1 MKKLL
6 FAFCAA
12 IALFTGCQND
22 SSDDSASVQI
32 TLKERINTASDGDVI
47 DLGKANLKIDE
58 SDSYTISKPLTIKNG
73 NVKNATFTVESDKV
87 VFDSLM
93 NINGVIVH
101 ENVGNGDFTLQNC
114 YKVSEVYV
122 NGGGSNSIHIA
133 KTIVEKLIVNKKGVR
148 VALSNDGSSKVT
160 KTMIFEDCKLD
171 SKNENNSFEKVI
183 VEKAVKNLNLA
194 GKTKVERIVSTESPG
209 SESPTIKIIVSVE
222 VKVVA
227 ADSTVKKSIEK
238 TDGNEEFNKKEPA
251 IEDAEIST
259 EEKADLEKEQ
269 EKVEKPGTSEK
280 PGETDKPGETEKP
293 ETPALENLDFIIAS
307 KDKISEKFDAF
318 PDFAVGAISEIK
330 VEKTSSEVI
339 VTNSAASEDY
349 SISWDY
355 WLVSKTPVKAEK
367 GKNYK
372 ISFDIKA
379 DKSSGIYLA
388 TLDAATSED
397 SKYVEYNVGTEYK
410 TYSVETGTILTDRS
424 AEVPLLAIG
433 SVSKLYIKNYKI
445 EETDPKIGYAIF
457 GSDKNDSISC
467 EASADDISVTFG
479 EDRSSNINIYPLA
492 LKVGR
497 LHKVTFDVTC
507 DKKVSDVAIFA
518 RANSN
523 ECATAGSEHFDF
535 NTEKKTVTLYVPV
548 YQKNNE
554 TLRTLLVWVDSETP
568 CKLTFSNFKSVETDL
583 NSVLE
588 EDTTLGLYFA
598 GDIYLSEAEGKLWRV
613 LSADRPIQLSP
624 GSRGEGQVL
633 LCDYAAW
640 DSVVT
645 SFRVISKDSGATREN
660 ENIVFSNN
668 SSKTVSLSFSINDK
682 LEAAVACAETE
693 LPDCLWIEGFISETN
708 ATGGGYTR
716 EKFEVI
722 DANTQKFEFKY
733 DAEKH
738 TGWNSERGTIFFKVF
753 TDKTGWLLDFG
764 GTLMQELSVALNGDF
779 VPLYA
784 RGVDGNHSPGNI
796 VVKNLADA
804 GDYVITV
811 VYNASVGFIKLKI
824 EGDVYEWP
832 ELPPLKTGWY
842 YYDIKKSDLGGAETF
857 NILFNKQNYGL
868 KSQSADIVGLSV
880 STNIYWY
887 DCWQEPD
894 VSSSVEHGVSKP
906 SNREDNPE
914 VTPAD
919 GYIRIYFYSAF
930 SDPGNL
936 NLHYWTDVE
945 PVFATKWPGV
955 KMIEFQP

>member
-32 TLKERINTASDGDVI
+32 SLKERINTARDGDVI

-58 SDSYTISKPLTIKNG
+58 NDSYTISKPLTIKNG

-93 NINGVIVH
+93 SINGVIVH
-101 ENVGNGDFTLQNC
+101 EKVGNGDFTLQNC

-171 SKNENNSFEKVI
+171 SENENNSFEKVI

-194 GKTKVERIVSTESPG
+194 GKTKVERIVSTESSG
-209 SESPTIKIIVSVE
+209 SELPSIKIIVSVE

-238 TDGNEEFNKKEPA
+238 TDGNEEFNNKKESD
-251 IEDAEIST
+251 IKDVEISA
-259 EEKADLEKEQ
+259 EEKADLEREQ

-280 PGETDKPGETEKP
+280 PGETDKPEA
-293 ETPALENLDFIIAS
+293 PALENLDFIVAS
-307 KDKISEKFDAF
+307 KDKISEKLDAF
-318 PDFAVGAISEIK
+318 PDFAVGTISEIK

-339 VTNSAASEDY
+339 VTNSVASEDY
-349 SISWDY
+349 LKIWDY

-457 GSDKNDSISC
+457 GDSISC

-479 EDRSSNINIYPLA
+479 ENRESSINIYPLA
-492 LKVGR
+492 LEVGK

-507 DKKVSDVAIFA
+507 DKEVSDVAIFA

-523 ECATAGSEHFDF
+523 ECATAGSEHFYF
-535 NTEKKTVTLYVPV
+535 NTEKNTVTLYVPV
-548 YQKNNE
+548 YQKNKE
-554 TLRTLLVWVDSETP
+554 TFRTLLVWVDSKTP
-568 CKLTFSNFKSVETDL
+568 CKLTFSNFNSVETDL
-583 NSVLE
+583 NSVLKE
-588 EDTTLGLYFA
+588 NKGLGLYFA

-624 GSRGEGQVL
+624 GSRVEGQVL
-633 LCDYAAW
+633 LCNGAAW

-682 LEAAVACAETE
+682 LEATVACAETE
-693 LPDCLWIEGFISETN
+693 LPDCLWIVGFCSDYE
-708 ATGGGYTR
+708 R

-722 DANTQKFEFKY
+722 DANTQKFKFKY

-738 TGWNSERGTIFFKVF
+738 TGWGSKRGTVFFKVCADE
-753 TDKTGWLLDFG
+753 TDWRLSFG
-764 GTLMQELSVALNGDF
+764 GTNMQELPVSLNGGF

-784 RGVDGNHSPGNI
+784 SGVDENFNPGNI

-804 GDYVITV
+804 EDYVITV
-811 VYNASVGFIKLKI
+811 VYNASVGFMKLKI
-824 EGDVYEWP
+824 EGAVGEWP
-832 ELPPLKTGWY
+832 ELPELPQLRPGWY
-842 YYDIKKSDLGGAETF
+842 CYDINKSDLGNAETF
-857 NILFNKQNYGL
+857 NMLFNKENYDNIV
-868 KSQSADIVGLSV
+868 QSANIEGLSV
-880 STNIYWY
+880 NTNIYWY

-930 SDPGNL
+930 SEPGNL
-936 NLHYWTDVE
+936 NLHYWTDGK

>member
-32 TLKERINTASDGDVI
+32 SLKERINTARDGDVI

-58 SDSYTISKPLTIKNG
+58 NDSYTISKPLTIKNG

-93 NINGVIVH
+93 SINGVIVH
-101 ENVGNGDFTLQNC
+101 EKVGNGDFTLQNC

-171 SKNENNSFEKVI
+171 SENENNSFEKVI

-194 GKTKVERIVSTESPG
+194 GKTKVERIVSTESSG
-209 SESPTIKIIVSVE
+209 SELPSIKIIVSVE

-238 TDGNEEFNKKEPA
+238 TDGNEEFNNKKESD
-251 IEDAEIST
+251 IKDVEISA
-259 EEKADLEKEQ
+259 EEKADLEREQ

-280 PGETDKPGETEKP
+280 PGETDKPEA
-293 ETPALENLDFIIAS
+293 PALENLDFIIVS
-307 KDKISEKFDAF
+307 KDKISEKLDAF

-349 SISWDY
+349 LKIWDY
-355 WLVSKTPVKAEK
+355 WLVSKTPVEAKK

-372 ISFDIKA
+372 ISFDLKA
-379 DKSSGIYLA
+379 DKSSRIYLA

-397 SKYVEYNVGTEYK
+397 SKCVEYNVGTEYK
-410 TYSVETGTILTDRS
+410 TYSVETGTALTDWS
-424 AEVPLLAIG
+424 AGVSQLVIG

-445 EETDPKIGYAIF
+445 EETSSKIGYGIF
-457 GSDKNDSISC
+457 ISDKNDSISC

-479 EDRSSNINIYPLA
+479 KNGKSGINIYPLA
-492 LKVGR
+492 LEVGK

-507 DKKVSDVAIFA
+507 DKGVPDVAIFA

-523 ECATAGSEHFDF
+523 ECATAGSGHFYF
-535 NTEKKTVTLYVPV
+535 NTKKNTVTLYVPV
-548 YQKNNE
+548 YQKNKE
-554 TLRTLLVWVDSETP
+554 TFRTLLVWVESKTP
-568 CKLTFSNFKSVETDL
+568 CKLTFSNFNSVETDL
-583 NSVLE
+583 NSVLKE
-588 EDTTLGLYFA
+588 NKDLGLYFA

-624 GSRGEGQVL
+624 GSRVEGQVL
-633 LCDYAAW
+633 LCDYTAW

-693 LPDCLWIEGFISETN
+693 VPDCLWIAGFVSEVN
-708 ATGGGYTR
+708 ATGDFTR

-722 DANTQKFEFKY
+722 DANTQKFKFKY

-738 TGWNSERGTIFFKVF
+738 TGWGSERGTIFFKVCA
-753 TDKTGWLLDFG
+753 DETGWRLDFG
-764 GTLMQELSVALNGDF
+764 GEAWNQKLSVSLNGDF

-784 RGVDGNHSPGNI
+784 RGVDGNYNPGNI
-796 VVKNLADA
+796 VVKNLAAA

-811 VYNASVGFIKLKI
+811 VGNASVGFMKLKI
-824 EGDVYEWP
+824 EGAVGEWP

-842 YYDIKKSDLGGAETF
+842 YYDINKSDLGEAETF
-857 NILFNKQNYGL
+857 NILFNKENYGV
-868 KSQSADIVGLSV
+868 KSQSANIAGLSV
-880 STNIYWY
+880 NTNIYWY
-887 DCWQEPD
+887 DCWKEPD
-894 VSSSVEHGVSKP
+894 VSSSVEHGVSYP
-906 SNREDNPE
+906 SNREDKPE
-914 VTPAD
+914 VVPAD
-919 GYIRIYFYSAF
+919 GYIRIYFYSTF

-945 PVFATKWPGV
+945 PVFATDWPGV
-955 KMIEFQP
+955 KMIEFQQ

>member
-32 TLKERINTASDGDVI
+32 SLKERINTARDGDVI

-58 SDSYTISKPLTIKNG
+58 NDSYTISKPLTIKNG

-93 NINGVIVH
+93 SINGVIVH
-101 ENVGNGDFTLQNC
+101 EKVGNGDFTLQNC

-171 SKNENNSFEKVI
+171 SENENNSFEKVI

-194 GKTKVERIVSTESPG
+194 GKTKVERIVSTESSG
-209 SESPTIKIIVSVE
+209 SELPSIKIIVSVE

-238 TDGNEEFNKKEPA
+238 TDGNEEFNNKKESD
-251 IEDAEIST
+251 IKDVEISA
-259 EEKADLEKEQ
+259 EEKADLEREQ

-280 PGETDKPGETEKP
+280 PGETDKPEA
-293 ETPALENLDFIIAS
+293 PALENLDFIVAS
-307 KDKISEKFDAF
+307 KDKISEKLDAF
-318 PDFAVGAISEIK
+318 PDFAVGTISEIK

-339 VTNSAASEDY
+339 VTNSVASEDY
-349 SISWDY
+349 LKIWDY

-457 GSDKNDSISC
+457 GDSISC

-479 EDRSSNINIYPLA
+479 ENRESSINIYPLA
-492 LKVGR
+492 LEVGK

-507 DKKVSDVAIFA
+507 DKEVSDVAIFA

-523 ECATAGSEHFDF
+523 ECATAGSEHFYF
-535 NTEKKTVTLYVPV
+535 NTEKNTVTLYVPV
-548 YQKNNE
+548 YQKNKE
-554 TLRTLLVWVDSETP
+554 TFRTLLVWVDSKTP
-568 CKLTFSNFKSVETDL
+568 CKLTFSNFNSVETDL
-583 NSVLE
+583 NSVLKE
-588 EDTTLGLYFA
+588 NKGLGLYFA

-624 GSRGEGQVL
+624 GSRVEGQVL
-633 LCDYAAW
+633 LCNGAAW

-660 ENIVFSNN
+660 DNIVFSNN

-682 LEAAVACAETE
+682 LEATVACAETE
-693 LPDCLWIEGFISETN
+693 LPDCLWIVGFCSDYE
-708 ATGGGYTR
+708 R

-722 DANTQKFEFKY
+722 DANTQKFKFKY

-738 TGWNSERGTIFFKVF
+738 TGWGSKRGTVFFKVCADE
-753 TDKTGWLLDFG
+753 TDWRLSFG
-764 GTLMQELSVALNGDF
+764 GTNMQELPVSLNGGF

-784 RGVDGNHSPGNI
+784 SGVDENFNPGNI

-804 GDYVITV
+804 EDYVITV

-824 EGDVYEWP
+824 EGAVGEWP
-832 ELPPLKTGWY
+832 ELPELPQLRPGWY
-842 YYDIKKSDLGGAETF
+842 CYDINKSDLGNAETF
-857 NILFNKQNYGL
+857 NMLFNKENYDNIV
-868 KSQSADIVGLSV
+868 QSANIEGLSV
-880 STNIYWY
+880 NTNIYWY

-930 SDPGNL
+930 SEPGNL
-936 NLHYWTDVE
+936 NLHYWTDGK

>member
-12 IALFTGCQND
+12 IALFAGCQND

-32 TLKERINTASDGDVI
+32 SLKERINTARDGDVI

-58 SDSYTISKPLTIKNG
+58 DDSYTISKPLTIKNG

-93 NINGVIVH
+93 SINGVIVH
-101 ENVGNGDFTLQNC
+101 EKVGDGDFTLQNC

-148 VALSNDGSSKVT
+148 VALSNDGSSRVT

-194 GKTKVERIVSTESPG
+194 GKTKVERIVSTESSG

-238 TDGNEEFNKKEPA
+238 TDGNEEFNKKESD
-251 IEDAEIST
+251 IKDTEISS

-280 PGETDKPGETEKP
+280 P
-293 ETPALENLDFIIAS
+293 ETPALENLDFIIVS
-307 KDKISEKFDAF
+307 KDKISEKLDAF
-318 PDFAVGAISEIK
+318 PDLDVGAISEIK

-349 SISWDY
+349 SKIWDY

-372 ISFDIKA
+372 ISFDLKA

-479 EDRSSNINIYPLA
+479 ENRISNINIYPLA
-492 LKVGR
+492 LEVGR

-507 DKKVSDVAIFA
+507 DKEVSDVAIFA

-583 NSVLE
+583 NSVLKE
-588 EDTTLGLYFA
+588 NKDLGLYFA

-624 GSRGEGQVL
+624 GSRVEGQVL
-633 LCDYAAW
+633 LCDYTAW

-660 ENIVFSNN
+660 ENIIFSNN

-682 LEAAVACAETE
+682 LEAAVACPETE
-693 LPDCLWIEGFISETN
+693 LPDCLWIVGFVSERS
-708 ATGGGYTR
+708 AAGDFTR
-716 EKFEVI
+716 EKFKVI
-722 DANTQKFEFKY
+722 DANTQEFKFKY

-738 TGWNSERGTIFFKVF
+738 TGWGSKRGTIFFKVCA
-753 TDKTGWLLDFG
+753 DETGWRLNFG
-764 GTLMQELSVALNGDF
+764 GKREQELSVSLNGGF

-784 RGVDGNHSPGNI
+784 SGVGENNNPGNI

-811 VYNASVGFIKLKI
+811 VYNASVGFMKLKI
-824 EGDVYEWP
+824 EGAVGEWP
-832 ELPPLKTGWY
+832 ELPPLRPGWY
-842 YYDIKKSDLGGAETF
+842 YYDIDKSVLGGAGTF
-857 NILFNKQNYGL
+857 NMLFNKENYDNIV
-868 KSQSADIVGLSV
+868 QSANIVGLSV
-880 STNIYWY
+880 NTSIYWY

-894 VSSSVEHGVSKP
+894 VSGSVLHGVSNA
-906 SNREDNPE
+906 SDREDKPD
-914 VTPAD
+914 VAPAD

-930 SDPGNL
+930 SEPGNL
-936 NLHYWTDVE
+936 NLHYWTDGK

>member
-22 SSDDSASVQI
+22 SSDDAASVQI
-32 TLKERINTASDGDVI
+32 SLKERINTARDGDVI

-93 NINGVIVH
+93 SINGVIVH
-101 ENVGNGDFTLQNC
+101 EKVGNGDFTLQNC

-148 VALSNDGSSKVT
+148 VALSNDGSSRVT

-171 SKNENNSFEKVI
+171 SENENNSFEKVI

-194 GKTKVERIVSTESPG
+194 GKTKVERIVSTESSG
-209 SESPTIKIIVSVE
+209 SESPSIKIIVSVE

-227 ADSTVKKSIEK
+227 ADSTVKKSIKK

-251 IEDAEIST
+251 IEDTEIST
-259 EEKADLEKEQ
+259 EEKDDLEKEQ

-280 PGETDKPGETEKP
+280 PGETEKP
-293 ETPALENLDFIIAS
+293 EAPALENLDFIIVS
-307 KDKISEKFDAF
+307 KDKISEKLDAF

-349 SISWDY
+349 LKIWDY
-355 WLVSKTPVKAEK
+355 WLVSKTPVEAKK

-372 ISFDIKA
+372 ISFDLKA

-388 TLDAATSED
+388 TVDAATSED
-397 SKYVEYNVGTEYK
+397 SKYVEHNVGTEYK

-479 EDRSSNINIYPLA
+479 EDRISNINIYPLA
-492 LKVGR
+492 LEVGK

-507 DKKVSDVAIFA
+507 DKEVSDVAIFA

-554 TLRTLLVWVDSETP
+554 TLRTLLIWVDSETP
-568 CKLTFSNFKSVETDL
+568 CKLTFSNFNSVETDL
-583 NSVLE
+583 NSVLKE
-588 EDTTLGLYFA
+588 NKGLGLYFA
-598 GDIYLSEAEGKLWRV
+598 GDIYLSEAEDKLWRV
-613 LSADRPIQLSP
+613 LSADTPIQLSP
-624 GSRGEGQVL
+624 GSRVEGQVL
-633 LCDYAAW
+633 LCNYAAW

-645 SFRVISKDSGATREN
+645 SFRMISKDSGATREN
-660 ENIVFSNN
+660 ENIIFSNN
-668 SSKTVSLSFSINDK
+668 SLKTVSLSFSINDK
-682 LEAAVACAETE
+682 LEAEVACPETE
-693 LPDCLWIEGFISETN
+693 LPDCLWIVGFVSESN
-708 ATGGGYTR
+708 AAGDFTR
-716 EKFEVI
+716 EKFKVI
-722 DANTQKFEFKY
+722 DANTQEFKFKY

-738 TGWNSERGTIFFKVF
+738 TGWGSKIGTIFFKVCA
-753 TDKTGWLLDFG
+753 DETGWRLNFG
-764 GTLMQELSVALNGDF
+764 GKREQELSVSLNGGF

-784 RGVDGNHSPGNI
+784 SGVDENYNPGNI

-811 VYNASVGFIKLKI
+811 VYNASVGFMKLKI
-824 EGDVYEWP
+824 EGAVGEWP

-842 YYDIKKSDLGGAETF
+842 YYDIKKSDLGAAETF
-857 NILFNKQNYGL
+857 NILFNKDNYGDIE
-868 KSQSADIVGLSV
+868 QSANIEGLSV
-880 STNIYWY
+880 DTNRYWY

-894 VSSSVEHGVSKP
+894 VSGSVLHGVSNP
-906 SNREDNPE
+906 SDREDNPE
-914 VTPAD
+914 AAPAD
-919 GYIRIYFYSAF
+919 GYIRIYFYSTF

-936 NLHYWTDVE
+936 NLHYWTVVK
-945 PVFATKWPGV
+945 PVFATDWPGV

>member
-32 TLKERINTASDGDVI
+32 SLKERINTARDGDVI

-58 SDSYTISKPLTIKNG
+58 NDSYTISKPLTIKNG

-93 NINGVIVH
+93 SINGVIVH
-101 ENVGNGDFTLQNC
+101 EKVGNGDFTLQNC
-114 YKVSEVYV
+114 YRVSEVYV

-171 SKNENNSFEKVI
+171 SENENNSFEKVI

-194 GKTKVERIVSTESPG
+194 GKTKVERIVSTESSG
-209 SESPTIKIIVSVE
+209 SESPSIKIVVSVE

-227 ADSTVKKSIEK
+227 ADSTVKKSIKK
-238 TDGNEEFNKKEPA
+238 TDGNEEFNKKESD
-251 IEDAEIST
+251 IKNTEIST
-259 EEKADLEKEQ
+259 EEKADLENEQ
-269 EKVEKPGTSEK
+269 EKVEKPGTSE
-280 PGETDKPGETEKP
+280 KPGETEKP
-293 ETPALENLDFIIAS
+293 ETPALENLDFIVVS
-307 KDKISEKFDAF
+307 KDKISEELDAF

-372 ISFDIKA
+372 ISFDLKA
-379 DKSSGIYLA
+379 DKSSRIYLA

-410 TYSVETGTILTDRS
+410 TYSVETGTILTDWS

-433 SVSKLYIKNYKI
+433 SVSKLFIKNYKI

-457 GSDKNDSISC
+457 GDSISC
-467 EASADDISVTFG
+467 EASAEDISVTFG
-479 EDRSSNINIYPLA
+479 ENRKSTINIYPLA
-492 LKVGR
+492 LEVGK

-518 RANSN
+518 RANSD
-523 ECATAGSEHFDF
+523 ECATAGSEHFYF

-568 CKLTFSNFKSVETDL
+568 CRLTFSNFKSVETDL

-624 GSRGEGQVL
+624 GSRVEGQVL

-645 SFRVISKDSGATREN
+645 SFRVISKDSGAAREN
-660 ENIVFSNN
+660 ENIVFTNN

-693 LPDCLWIEGFISETN
+693 LPDCLWIEGFVSGTN
-708 ATGGGYTR
+708 ATTGGYTR
-716 EKFEVI
+716 EKFKVI
-722 DANTQKFEFKY
+722 DANTQEFKFKY
-733 DAEKH
+733 DAANH
-738 TGWNSERGTIFFKVF
+738 TGWGSKRGTIFFKVCP
-753 TDKTGWLLDFG
+753 DETGWRLSFG
-764 GTLMQELSVALNGDF
+764 GTNEQELSVSLNGDY

-784 RGVDGNHSPGNI
+784 CGVDGIYDPGNI

-811 VYNASVGFIKLKI
+811 VGNASVGFMKLKI
-824 EGDVYEWP
+824 EGAVGEWP

-842 YYDIKKSDLGGAETF
+842 YYDIKKSDLGAAETF
-857 NILFNKQNYGL
+857 NILFNKEDNYGDIE
-868 KSQSADIVGLSV
+868 QSANIEGLSV
-880 STNIYWY
+880 NTNIYWY

-894 VSSSVEHGVSKP
+894 VSGSVLHGVSNP
-906 SNREDNPE
+906 SDREDNPE

-930 SDPGNL
+930 SEPGNL
-936 NLHYWTDVE
+936 NLHYWTDGK

>member
-32 TLKERINTASDGDVI
+32 SLKERINTARDGDVI

-58 SDSYTISKPLTIKNG
+58 NDSYTISKPLTIKNG

-93 NINGVIVH
+93 SINGVIVH
-101 ENVGNGDFTLQNC
+101 ERVGDGDFTLQNC

-171 SKNENNSFEKVI
+171 SENENNSFEKVI

-194 GKTKVERIVSTESPG
+194 GKTKVERIVSTESSG
-209 SESPTIKIIVSVE
+209 SESPAIKIIVSVE

-251 IEDAEIST
+251 IEDTEIST
-259 EEKADLEKEQ
+259 EEKADLEQEQ

-280 PGETDKPGETEKP
+280 PGETEKP
-293 ETPALENLDFIIAS
+293 EAPALENLDFIIAS
-307 KDKISEKFDAF
+307 KDKISEKLDAF

-349 SISWDY
+349 SKIWDY

-372 ISFDIKA
+372 ISFDLKA
-379 DKSSGIYLA
+379 DKSSRIYLA

-397 SKYVEYNVGTEYK
+397 SKCVEYNVGTEYK
-410 TYSVETGTILTDRS
+410 TYSVETGTALTDWS
-424 AEVPLLAIG
+424 AGVSQLVIG

-445 EETDPKIGYAIF
+445 EETDSKIGYGIF
-457 GSDKNDSISC
+457 ISDKNDSISC
-467 EASADDISVTFG
+467 VASADDISVIFG
-479 EDRSSNINIYPLA
+479 ENGKSGINIYPLA
-492 LKVGR
+492 LEVGK

-507 DKKVSDVAIFA
+507 DKEVSDVAIFA

-523 ECATAGSEHFDF
+523 ECATAGSEHFYF
-535 NTEKKTVTLYVPV
+535 NTEKNTVTLYVPV
-548 YQKNNE
+548 YQKNKE
-554 TLRTLLVWVDSETP
+554 TFRTFLVWVDSKTP

-583 NSVLE
+583 NSVLVE
-588 EDTTLGLYFA
+588 NEDLGLYFA
-598 GDIYLSEAEGKLWRV
+598 GDIYLSEAEDRLWRV

-624 GSRGEGQVL
+624 GSRVEGQVL

-682 LEAAVACAETE
+682 LEAVVACTETE
-693 LPDCLWIEGFISETN
+693 LPDCLWIEGFCS
-708 ATGGGYTR
+708 GYDER

-722 DANTQKFEFKY
+722 DANTQKFKFKY

-738 TGWNSERGTIFFKVF
+738 TGWGSKRGTIFFKVCA
-753 TDKTGWLLDFG
+753 DETGWRLSFG
-764 GTLMQELSVALNGDF
+764 GTCEQKLSVSLNEDF

-784 RGVDGNHSPGNI
+784 SGVDGNYDPSNI

-811 VYNASVGFIKLKI
+811 VSNASVGFIKLKI

-842 YYDIKKSDLGGAETF
+842 YYDINKSDLGGAETF
-857 NILFNKQNYGL
+857 NMLFNKQNYGL

-880 STNIYWY
+880 SKNIYWY

-894 VSSSVEHGVSKP
+894 VSSSVEHGVSCP
-906 SNREDNPE
+906 SNREDKPE
-914 VTPAD
+914 VVPAD
-919 GYIRIYFYSAF
+919 GYIRIYFYSTF

-936 NLHYWTDVE
+936 NLHYWTVVE
-945 PVFATKWPGV
+945 PVFATDWPGV

>member
-32 TLKERINTASDGDVI
+32 SLKERINTARDGDVI

-58 SDSYTISKPLTIKNG
+58 NDSYTISKPLTIKNG

-93 NINGVIVH
+93 SINGVIVH
-101 ENVGNGDFTLQNC
+101 EKVGNGDFTLQNC
-114 YKVSEVYV
+114 YRVSEVYV

-171 SKNENNSFEKVI
+171 SENENNSFEKVI

-194 GKTKVERIVSTESPG
+194 GKTKVERIVSTESSG
-209 SESPTIKIIVSVE
+209 SELTSIKIIVSVE

-227 ADSTVKKSIEK
+227 ADSTVKKSIEE
-238 TDGNEEFNKKEPA
+238 TAGNEEFNNKKESD
-251 IEDAEIST
+251 IKDTEISA
-259 EEKADLEKEQ
+259 EEKADLEEEQ

-280 PGETDKPGETEKP
+280 PGETGKP
-293 ETPALENLDFIIAS
+293 EAPALENLDFIVAS
-307 KDKISEKFDAF
+307 KDKISEKLDAF
-318 PDFAVGAISEIK
+318 PDFTVGAISEIK

-372 ISFDIKA
+372 ISFDLKA
-379 DKSSGIYLA
+379 DKSSRIYLA

-397 SKYVEYNVGTEYK
+397 SSYVEYNVGTEYK
-410 TYSVETGTILTDRS
+410 TYSVETGTTLTDRS

-457 GSDKNDSISC
+457 ISDKNDSISC

-479 EDRSSNINIYPLA
+479 ENGKSGINIYPLA
-492 LKVGR
+492 LEVGK

-507 DKKVSDVAIFA
+507 DKEVSDVAIFA

-624 GSRGEGQVL
+624 GSRVEGQVL
-633 LCDYAAW
+633 LCNYRTW

-645 SFRVISKDSGATREN
+645 SFRMISKASGATREN
-660 ENIVFSNN
+660 ENIIFSNN

-693 LPDCLWIEGFISETN
+693 LPDCLWIEGFCYE
-708 ATGGGYTR
+708 R

-722 DANTQKFEFKY
+722 DANTQKFKFKY

-738 TGWNSERGTIFFKVF
+738 TGWGSKRGTIFFKVCA
-753 TDKTGWLLDFG
+753 DKTGWRLNFG
-764 GTLMQELSVALNGDF
+764 GTNMQELPVSLNGGF

-784 RGVDGNHSPGNI
+784 SGVDENLDPGNI

-804 GDYVITV
+804 EDYVITV
-811 VYNASVGFIKLKI
+811 VYNASVGFMKLKI
-824 EGDVYEWP
+824 EGAVGEWP

-842 YYDIKKSDLGGAETF
+842 YYDINKSDLGEAETF
-857 NILFNKQNYGL
+857 NILFNKENYGV
-868 KSQSADIVGLSV
+868 KSQSANIAGLSV
-880 STNIYWY
+880 NTNIYWY
-887 DCWQEPD
+887 DCWKEPD
-894 VSSSVEHGVSKP
+894 VSSSVEHGVSYP

-914 VTPAD
+914 DAPAD

-936 NLHYWTDVE
+936 NLHYWTDVK
-945 PVFATKWPGV
+945 PVFATEWPGV

>member
-22 SSDDSASVQI
+22 SSDDAASVQI
-32 TLKERINTASDGDVI
+32 SLKERINTARDGDVI
-47 DLGKANLKIDE
+47 DLGKVNLKIDE
-58 SDSYTISKPLTIKNG
+58 NDSYTISKPLTIKNG

-93 NINGVIVH
+93 SINGVIVH
-101 ENVGNGDFTLQNC
+101 EKVGNGDFTLQNC

-148 VALSNDGSSKVT
+148 VALSNDGSSRVT

-171 SKNENNSFEKVI
+171 SENENNSFEKVI

-194 GKTKVERIVSTESPG
+194 GKTKVERIVSTESSG

-238 TDGNEEFNKKEPA
+238 TAGNEEFNKKESA
-251 IEDAEIST
+251 IKDTEIST
-259 EEKADLEKEQ
+259 EEKADLEQEQ
-269 EKVEKPGTSEK
+269 EKVEKPGAS
-280 PGETDKPGETEKP
+280 EKP
-293 ETPALENLDFIIAS
+293 ETPALENLDFIIVS
-307 KDKISEKFDAF
+307 KDKISEKLDAF

-349 SISWDY
+349 LKIWDY

-372 ISFDIKA
+372 ISFDLKA

-388 TLDAATSED
+388 TVDAATSED
-397 SKYVEYNVGTEYK
+397 SKYVEHNVGTEYK

-479 EDRSSNINIYPLA
+479 ENRISNINIYPLA
-492 LKVGR
+492 LEVGR

-507 DKKVSDVAIFA
+507 DKEVSDVAIFA

-523 ECATAGSEHFDF
+523 ECATAGSEHFYF

-568 CKLTFSNFKSVETDL
+568 CKLTFSNFNSVETDL

-588 EDTTLGLYFA
+588 ENKGLGLYFA

-624 GSRGEGQVL
+624 GSRVEGQVL

-645 SFRVISKDSGATREN
+645 SFRVISKDSEATREN
-660 ENIVFSNN
+660 ENIVFTNN
-668 SSKTVSLSFSINDK
+668 SPKTVSLGFSINDK

-693 LPDCLWIEGFISETN
+693 LPDCLWIVGFVSETN
-708 ATGGGYTR
+708 ATTGDYTR
-716 EKFEVI
+716 ERFEVI
-722 DANTQKFEFKY
+722 DANTQKFKFKY

-738 TGWNSERGTIFFKVF
+738 TGWNSERGTVFFKVCA
-753 TDKTGWLLDFG
+753 DETGWRLDFG
-764 GTLMQELSVALNGDF
+764 GTCMQELSVSLNGDF

-784 RGVDGNHSPGNI
+784 RDVDGNYSPGNI
-796 VVKNLADA
+796 VVKNLADK

-811 VYNASVGFIKLKI
+811 VGNASVGFMKLKI
-824 EGDVYEWP
+824 EGAVGEWP

-842 YYDIKKSDLGGAETF
+842 YYDINKSDLGDAETF
-857 NILFNKQNYGL
+857 NILFNKENYGV

-880 STNIYWY
+880 NVNSYWY
-887 DCWQEPD
+887 DCWKEPD
-894 VSSSVEHGVSKP
+894 VSSSVEHGESYP
-906 SNREDNPE
+906 SVRKDKPE
-914 VTPAD
+914 VAPAD

-936 NLHYWTDVE
+936 NLHYWTVVK

>member
-22 SSDDSASVQI
+22 SSDDAAAVQI
-32 TLKERINTASDGDVI
+32 SLKERINTARAGDVI

-93 NINGVIVH
+93 SINGVIVH
-101 ENVGNGDFTLQNC
+101 EKVGNGDFTLQNC
-114 YKVSEVYV
+114 YRVSEVYV

-133 KTIVEKLIVNKKGVR
+133 KTTVEKLIINKKGVR
-148 VALSNDGSSKVT
+148 VALSDDGSSKVT

-171 SKNENNSFEKVI
+171 SENENNSFEKVI
-183 VEKAVKNLNLA
+183 VEKAVKNLDLA
-194 GKTKVERIVSTESPG
+194 GKTKVERIVSTESSG
-209 SESPTIKIIVSVE
+209 SESPSIKIIVSVE

-251 IEDAEIST
+251 IEDTEIST

-269 EKVEKPGTSEK
+269 EKVENPGASEK
-280 PGETDKPGETEKP
+280 PGETDKP
-293 ETPALENLDFIIAS
+293 ETPALENLDFIIVS
-307 KDKISEKFDAF
+307 KDKISEKLDAF

-349 SISWDY
+349 SKIWDY

-372 ISFDIKA
+372 ISFDLKA
-379 DKSSGIYLA
+379 DKSSRIYLA

-397 SKYVEYNVGTEYK
+397 SKCVEYNVGTEYK
-410 TYSVETGTILTDRS
+410 TYSVETGTALTDWS
-424 AEVPLLAIG
+424 AGVSQLVIG
-433 SVSKLYIKNYKI
+433 SVSRLYIKNYKI

-457 GSDKNDSISC
+457 ISDKNDSISC

-479 EDRSSNINIYPLA
+479 ENGKSGINIYPLA
-492 LKVGR
+492 LEVGR

-507 DKKVSDVAIFA
+507 DKEVSDVAIFA

-583 NSVLE
+583 NSVLVE
-588 EDTTLGLYFA
+588 NEDLGLYFA

-624 GSRGEGQVL
+624 GSRVEGQVL
-633 LCDYAAW
+633 LCNYAAW

-645 SFRVISKDSGATREN
+645 SFRVVSKDSEATREN
-660 ENIVFSNN
+660 DNIVFTNN
-668 SSKTVSLSFSINDK
+668 SPKTVSLSFSINDK
-682 LEAAVACAETE
+682 LEAAVACTETE
-693 LPDCLWIEGFISETN
+693 LPDCLWIVGFCSDYE
-708 ATGGGYTR
+708 R

-722 DANTQKFEFKY
+722 DANTQEFKFKY
-733 DAEKH
+733 DAANH
-738 TGWNSERGTIFFKVF
+738 TGWGSRKGTIFFKVCA
-753 TDKTGWLLDFG
+753 DKTDWRLNFG
-764 GTLMQELSVALNGDF
+764 GTNMQELPVSLNGDF

-784 RGVDGNHSPGNI
+784 SGVDGNYDPGNI
-796 VVKNLADA
+796 VVKNLADG

-811 VYNASVGFIKLKI
+811 VGNASVGLVNLKI

-842 YYDIKKSDLGGAETF
+842 YYDINKSDLGDAETF
-857 NILFNKQNYGL
+857 NMIFNKENDRNIE
-868 KSQSADIVGLSV
+868 QSANIEGLSV
-880 STNIYWY
+880 DKNIYWY

-894 VSSSVEHGVSKP
+894 VSGSVLHGVSNP
-906 SNREDNPE
+906 SVREDNPE
-914 VTPAD
+914 AAPAD

-930 SDPGNL
+930 SEPGNL
-936 NLHYWTDVE
+936 NLHYWTDGK
-945 PVFATKWPGV
+945 PVFDTKWPGV

>member
-32 TLKERINTASDGDVI
+32 SLKERINTARDGDVI

-58 SDSYTISKPLTIKNG
+58 NDSYTISKPLTIKNG

-93 NINGVIVH
+93 SINGVIVH
-101 ENVGNGDFTLQNC
+101 ERVGDGDFTLQNC

-148 VALSNDGSSKVT
+148 VALSNDGPSKVT

-171 SKNENNSFEKVI
+171 SENENNSFEKVI

-194 GKTKVERIVSTESPG
+194 GKTKVERIVSTESSG
-209 SESPTIKIIVSVE
+209 SELPSIKIIVSVE

-238 TDGNEEFNKKEPA
+238 TDGNEEFNNKKESD
-251 IEDAEIST
+251 IKDVKISA
-259 EEKADLEKEQ
+259 EEKADLEEEQ

-280 PGETDKPGETEKP
+280 PGETDKPEA
-293 ETPALENLDFIIAS
+293 PALENLDFIVAS
-307 KDKISEKFDAF
+307 KDKISEKLDAF
-318 PDFAVGAISEIK
+318 PDFAVGTISEIK

-339 VTNSAASEDY
+339 VTNSVASEDY
-349 SISWDY
+349 LKIWDY

-624 GSRGEGQVL
+624 GSRVEGQVL

-645 SFRVISKDSGATREN
+645 SFRVISKDSEVKREN
-660 ENIVFSNN
+660 ENIVFTNN

-764 GTLMQELSVALNGDF
+764 GTFMQELSVALNGDF

-784 RGVDGNHSPGNI
+784 RGVDGNLSPGNI

-842 YYDIKKSDLGGAETF
+842 YYDINKSDLGGAETF
-857 NILFNKQNYGL
+857 NMLFNKQNYGL

-880 STNIYWY
+880 SKNIYWY

-894 VSSSVEHGVSKP
+894 VSGSVLHGVSNP

-919 GYIRIYFYSAF
+919 GYIRIYFYSTF

-936 NLHYWTDVE
+936 NLHYWTVVK
-945 PVFATKWPGV
+945 PGFATDWPGV
-955 KMIEFQP
+955 KMVEFQL

>member
-12 IALFTGCQND
+12 IALFAGCQND

-32 TLKERINTASDGDVI
+32 SLKERINTARDGDVI

-58 SDSYTISKPLTIKNG
+58 NDSYTISKPLTIKNG

-93 NINGVIVH
+93 SINGVIVH
-101 ENVGNGDFTLQNC
+101 EKVGNGDFTLQNC
-114 YKVSEVYV
+114 YRVSEVYV

-171 SKNENNSFEKVI
+171 SENENNSFEKVI

-194 GKTKVERIVSTESPG
+194 GKTKVERIVSTESSG
-209 SESPTIKIIVSVE
+209 SESPSIKIIVSVE

-251 IEDAEIST
+251 IEDTEIST
-259 EEKADLEKEQ
+259 EEKDDLEKEQ
-269 EKVEKPGTSEK
+269 EKVENPGTSEK
-280 PGETDKPGETEKP
+280 PGETDKPEA
-293 ETPALENLDFIIAS
+293 PALENLDFIVAS
-307 KDKISEKFDAF
+307 KDKISEKLDAF
-318 PDFAVGAISEIK
+318 PDFAVGTISEIK

-339 VTNSAASEDY
+339 VTNSVASEDY
-349 SISWDY
+349 LKIWDY

-397 SKYVEYNVGTEYK
+397 LKYVEYNVGTEYK

-492 LKVGR
+492 LEVGR

-624 GSRGEGQVL
+624 GSRVEGQVL

-645 SFRVISKDSGATREN
+645 SFRVISKDSEVKREN
-660 ENIVFSNN
+660 ENIVFTNN

-693 LPDCLWIEGFISETN
+693 LPDCLWIEGFISKTN

-784 RGVDGNHSPGNI
+784 RDVDGIHYPGNI

-842 YYDIKKSDLGGAETF
+842 YYDINKSDLGGAETF
-857 NILFNKQNYGL
+857 NMLFNKQNYGL

-880 STNIYWY
+880 SKNIYWY

-894 VSSSVEHGVSKP
+894 VSGSVLYGVSNP

-914 VTPAD
+914 VAPAD

-936 NLHYWTDVE
+936 NLHYWTVVE

-955 KMIEFQP
+955 EMVEFQP

>member
-12 IALFTGCQND
+12 IALFAGCQND

-32 TLKERINTASDGDVI
+32 SLKERINTARDGDVI

-58 SDSYTISKPLTIKNG
+58 DDSYTISKPLTIKNG

-93 NINGVIVH
+93 SINGVIVH
-101 ENVGNGDFTLQNC
+101 EKVGDGDFTLQNC

-148 VALSNDGSSKVT
+148 VALSNDGSSRVT

-194 GKTKVERIVSTESPG
+194 GKTKVERIVSTESSG

-238 TDGNEEFNKKEPA
+238 TDGNEEFNNKKESD
-251 IEDAEIST
+251 IKDVEISA
-259 EEKADLEKEQ
+259 EEKADLEREQ

-280 PGETDKPGETEKP
+280 PGETDKPEA
-293 ETPALENLDFIIAS
+293 PALENLDFIVAS
-307 KDKISEKFDAF
+307 KDKISEKLDAF
-318 PDFAVGAISEIK
+318 PDFAVGTISEIK

-339 VTNSAASEDY
+339 VTNSVASEDY
-349 SISWDY
+349 LKIWDY

-624 GSRGEGQVL
+624 GSRVEGQVL

-660 ENIVFSNN
+660 ENIIFSNN

-842 YYDIKKSDLGGAETF
+842 YYDINKSDLGGAETF
-857 NILFNKQNYGL
+857 NMLFNKQNYGL

-880 STNIYWY
+880 SKNIYWY

-894 VSSSVEHGVSKP
+894 VSGSVLHGVSNP

-936 NLHYWTDVE
+936 NLHYWTIVE

-955 KMIEFQP
+955 EMVEFQP

>member
-22 SSDDSASVQI
+22 SSDDAAAVQI
-32 TLKERINTASDGDVI
+32 TLKERINTARAGDVI

-93 NINGVIVH
+93 SINGVIVH
-101 ENVGNGDFTLQNC
+101 EKVGNGDFTLQNC

-133 KTIVEKLIVNKKGVR
+133 KTTVEKLIINKKGVR

-194 GKTKVERIVSTESPG
+194 GKTKVERIVSTESSG
-209 SESPTIKIIVSVE
+209 SESPSIKIIVSVE

-227 ADSTVKKSIEK
+227 ADSTVKKSIKK

-259 EEKADLEKEQ
+259 EEKKDLEKEQ
-269 EKVEKPGTSEK
+269 EKVENPGASEK
-280 PGETDKPGETEKP
+280 PGETGKP
-293 ETPALENLDFIIAS
+293 EAPALENLDFIIVS
-307 KDKISEKFDAF
+307 KDKISEKLDAF

-349 SISWDY
+349 LKIWDY
-355 WLVSKTPVKAEK
+355 WLVSKTPVEAKK

-372 ISFDIKA
+372 ISFDLKA
-379 DKSSGIYLA
+379 DKSSRIYLA
-388 TLDAATSED
+388 TVDAATSED
-397 SKYVEYNVGTEYK
+397 SKYVEHNVGTEYK

-479 EDRSSNINIYPLA
+479 EDRISNINIYPLA
-492 LKVGR
+492 LEVGK

-507 DKKVSDVAIFA
+507 DKEVSDVAIFA
-518 RANSN
+518 RANSD

-583 NSVLE
+583 NSVLKE
-588 EDTTLGLYFA
+588 NKGLGLYFA

-624 GSRGEGQVL
+624 GSKVEGQVL
-633 LCDYAAW
+633 LCNYKAW

-645 SFRVISKDSGATREN
+645 SFRMISKDSGATREN
-660 ENIVFSNN
+660 DNIVFTNN
-668 SSKTVSLSFSINDK
+668 SPKTVSLSFSINDK
-682 LEAAVACAETE
+682 LEAAVACTETE
-693 LPDCLWIEGFISETN
+693 LPDCLWIVGFVSETN
-708 ATGGGYTR
+708 ATTDDFTR
-716 EKFEVI
+716 EKFKVI
-722 DANTQKFEFKY
+722 DANTQEFKFKY

-738 TGWNSERGTIFFKVF
+738 TGWGSERGTILFKVCA
-753 TDKTGWLLDFG
+753 DETGWRLNFG
-764 GTLMQELSVALNGDF
+764 GKREQKLSVSLNGGF

-784 RGVDGNHSPGNI
+784 SGVDENYNPGNI

-811 VYNASVGFIKLKI
+811 VYNASVGFMKLKI

-832 ELPPLKTGWY
+832 ELPELPPLKTGWY
-842 YYDIKKSDLGGAETF
+842 YYDINKSDLGDAGTF
-857 NILFNKQNYGL
+857 NILFNKENYDV
-868 KSQSADIVGLSV
+868 KSQSANIEGLSV
-880 STNIYWY
+880 NKKIYWY

-894 VSSSVEHGVSKP
+894 VSGSVLHGVSNP
-906 SNREDNPE
+906 SDREDKPE
-914 VTPAD
+914 VAPAD

-936 NLHYWTDVE
+936 NLHYWTVVE

-955 KMIEFQP
+955 RMIEFQP

>member
-32 TLKERINTASDGDVI
+32 SLKERINTASDGDVI

-58 SDSYTISKPLTIKNG
+58 NDSYTISKPLTIKNG

-93 NINGVIVH
+93 SINGVIVH
-101 ENVGNGDFTLQNC
+101 EKVGNGDFTLQNC

-160 KTMIFEDCKLD
+160 KTMIFEDCKLY
-171 SKNENNSFEKVI
+171 SENENNSFEKVI

-194 GKTKVERIVSTESPG
+194 GKTKVERIVSTESSG

-238 TDGNEEFNKKEPA
+238 TDGNEEFNNKKESD
-251 IEDAEIST
+251 IKDVEISA
-259 EEKADLEKEQ
+259 EEKADLEREQ

-280 PGETDKPGETEKP
+280 PGETDKPEA
-293 ETPALENLDFIIAS
+293 PALENLDFIVAS
-307 KDKISEKFDAF
+307 KDKISEKLDAF
-318 PDFAVGAISEIK
+318 PDFAVGTISEIK

-339 VTNSAASEDY
+339 VTNSVASEDY
-349 SISWDY
+349 LKIWDY

-492 LKVGR
+492 LEVGR

-598 GDIYLSEAEGKLWRV
+598 GDIYLLEAEGKLWRV

-624 GSRGEGQVL
+624 GSRVEGQVL

-645 SFRVISKDSGATREN
+645 SFRVISKDSEVKREN
-660 ENIVFSNN
+660 ENIVFTNN

-842 YYDIKKSDLGGAETF
+842 YYDINKSDLGGAETF
-857 NILFNKQNYGL
+857 NMLFNKQNYGL

-880 STNIYWY
+880 SKNIYWY
-887 DCWQEPD
+887 DCWQKPD
-894 VSSSVEHGVSKP
+894 VSGSVLHGVSNP

-936 NLHYWTDVE
+936 NLHYWTVVE

-955 KMIEFQP
+955 EMVEFQL

>member
-22 SSDDSASVQI
+22 SSDDAAAVQI
-32 TLKERINTASDGDVI
+32 SLKERINTARAGDVI

-93 NINGVIVH
+93 SINGVIVH
-101 ENVGNGDFTLQNC
+101 EKVGNGDFTLQNC
-114 YKVSEVYV
+114 YRVSEVYV

-171 SKNENNSFEKVI
+171 SENENNSFEKVI

-194 GKTKVERIVSTESPG
+194 GKTKVERIVSTESSG

-238 TDGNEEFNKKEPA
+238 TAGNEEFNNKKESD
-251 IEDAEIST
+251 IKDVEISA

-269 EKVEKPGTSEK
+269 EKVEKPGTS
-280 PGETDKPGETEKP
+280 EKP

-307 KDKISEKFDAF
+307 KDKISEKLDAF
-318 PDFAVGAISEIK
+318 PDFSVGAISEIK

-349 SISWDY
+349 SKIWDY

-372 ISFDIKA
+372 ISFDLKA
-379 DKSSGIYLA
+379 DKSSRIYLA

-397 SKYVEYNVGTEYK
+397 SKYVEHNVGTEYK

-479 EDRSSNINIYPLA
+479 ENRMSNINIYPLA
-492 LKVGR
+492 LEVGR

-507 DKKVSDVAIFA
+507 DKEVSDVAIFA

-583 NSVLE
+583 NSVLKE
-588 EDTTLGLYFA
+588 NKGLGLYFA

-624 GSRGEGQVL
+624 GSKVEGQVL
-633 LCDYAAW
+633 LCNYKAW

-645 SFRVISKDSGATREN
+645 SFRMISKDSGATREN
-660 ENIVFSNN
+660 ENIVFTNN
-668 SSKTVSLSFSINDK
+668 SSKTVSLGFSINDK
-682 LEAAVACAETE
+682 LEATVACAETE
-693 LPDCLWIEGFISETN
+693 LPDCLWVEGFISKAST
-708 ATGGGYTR
+708 TGGLTR
-716 EKFEVI
+716 ERFKVI
-722 DANTQKFEFKY
+722 DANTQEFKFKY
-733 DAEKH
+733 DAANH
-738 TGWNSERGTIFFKVF
+738 TSWGSKRGTIFFKVCA
-753 TDKTGWLLDFG
+753 DETGWRLNFG
-764 GTLMQELSVALNGDF
+764 GTRRQKLSVSLNGDF
-779 VPLYA
+779 VPLHA
-784 RGVDGNHSPGNI
+784 SGDGNLDPGNI

-811 VYNASVGFIKLKI
+811 VYNASVGFMKLKI
-824 EGDVYEWP
+824 EGDVCEWP

-842 YYDIKKSDLGGAETF
+842 YYDINKSDLGDAETF
-857 NILFNKQNYGL
+857 NILFNKDNYGDIE
-868 KSQSADIVGLSV
+868 QSANIVGLSV
-880 STNIYWY
+880 DTNIYWY

-894 VSSSVEHGVSKP
+894 VSGSVLHGVSKP

-919 GYIRIYFYSAF
+919 GYIRIYFYSTF

-936 NLHYWTDVE
+936 NLHYWTVVK
-945 PVFATKWPGV
+945 PVFATEWPGV

>member
-12 IALFTGCQND
+12 IALFAGCQND

-32 TLKERINTASDGDVI
+32 SLKERINTARDGDVI
-47 DLGKANLKIDE
+47 DLGKANLKIE
-58 SDSYTISKPLTIKNG
+58 ENDSYTISKPLTIKNG

-93 NINGVIVH
+93 SINGVIVH
-101 ENVGNGDFTLQNC
+101 EKVGNGDFTLQNC
-114 YKVSEVYV
+114 YRVSEVYV

-133 KTIVEKLIVNKKGVR
+133 KTIIEKLIVNKKGVR

-171 SKNENNSFEKVI
+171 SENENNSFEKVI

-194 GKTKVERIVSTESPG
+194 GKTKVERIVSTESSG

-238 TDGNEEFNKKEPA
+238 TDGNEEFNKKESV
-251 IEDAEIST
+251 INYTEISS
-259 EEKADLEKEQ
+259 EEKADLEEEQ
-269 EKVEKPGTSEK
+269 EKVEKPGTSE
-280 PGETDKPGETEKP
+280 KPGETEKP
-293 ETPALENLDFIIAS
+293 ETPALENLDFIVVS
-307 KDKISEKFDAF
+307 KDKISEKLDAF

-349 SISWDY
+349 LKIWDY
-355 WLVSKTPVKAEK
+355 WLVSKTPVEAKK

-372 ISFDIKA
+372 ISFDLKA
-379 DKSSGIYLA
+379 DKSSRIYLA
-388 TLDAATSED
+388 TVDAATSED
-397 SKYVEYNVGTEYK
+397 SKYVEHNVGTEYK

-467 EASADDISVTFG
+467 EASADDISVIFG
-479 EDRSSNINIYPLA
+479 ENENGNSGINIYPLA
-492 LKVGR
+492 LEVGK

-507 DKKVSDVAIFA
+507 DKGVPDVVIFA

-523 ECATAGSEHFDF
+523 ECATAGSEHFYF
-535 NTEKKTVTLYVPV
+535 NTKKNTVTLYVPV

-554 TLRTLLVWVDSETP
+554 TFRTLQVWVDSKTP
-568 CKLTFSNFKSVETDL
+568 CKLTFSNFKSVETNL
-583 NSVLE
+583 TSVLKE
-588 EDTTLGLYFA
+588 NKDLGLYFA

-613 LSADRPIQLSP
+613 LFSADRPIQLSP
-624 GSRGEGQVL
+624 GSRVEGQVL

-645 SFRVISKDSGATREN
+645 SFRVISKGSEATREN
-660 ENIVFSNN
+660 ENIIFSNN
-668 SSKTVSLSFSINDK
+668 SLKTVSLSFSINDK
-682 LEAAVACAETE
+682 LEAEVACPETE
-693 LPDCLWIEGFISETN
+693 LPDCLWIVGFVSESN
-708 ATGGGYTR
+708 AAGDFTR
-716 EKFEVI
+716 EKFKVI
-722 DANTQKFEFKY
+722 DANTQEFKFKY

-738 TGWNSERGTIFFKVF
+738 TGWGSKRGTIFFKVCA
-753 TDKTGWLLDFG
+753 DETGWRLNFG
-764 GTLMQELSVALNGDF
+764 GKREQELSVSLNGGF

-784 RGVDGNHSPGNI
+784 SGDGNLDPGNI

-811 VYNASVGFIKLKI
+811 VYNASVGFMKLKI
-824 EGDVYEWP
+824 EGAVYEWP

-842 YYDIKKSDLGGAETF
+842 YYDIKKSDLGAAETF
-857 NILFNKQNYGL
+857 NILFNKEDNYGDIE
-868 KSQSADIVGLSV
+868 QSANIEGLSV
-880 STNIYWY
+880 NTNIYWY
-887 DCWQEPD
+887 DCCQEPD
-894 VSSSVEHGVSKP
+894 VSGSVLHGVSNP

-930 SDPGNL
+930 SEPGNL
-936 NLHYWTDVE
+936 NLHYWTDGK
-945 PVFATKWPGV
+945 PVFATKWPGAR
-955 KMIEFQP
+955 MIEFQP

>member
-12 IALFTGCQND
+12 IALFTGCQNG
-22 SSDDSASVQI
+22 SSDDAASVQI
-32 TLKERINTASDGDVI
+32 SLKERINTARDGDVI

-58 SDSYTISKPLTIKNG
+58 NDSYTISKPLTIKNG

-93 NINGVIVH
+93 SINGVIVH
-101 ENVGNGDFTLQNC
+101 EKVGDGDFTLQNC
-114 YKVSEVYV
+114 YRVSEVYV

-171 SKNENNSFEKVI
+171 SENENNSFEKVI

-194 GKTKVERIVSTESPG
+194 GKTKVERIVSTESSD
-209 SESPTIKIIVSVE
+209 SESPSIKIIVSVE

-251 IEDAEIST
+251 IEDTEIST
-259 EEKADLEKEQ
+259 EEKDDLEKEQ
-269 EKVEKPGTSEK
+269 EKVENPGAS
-280 PGETDKPGETEKP
+280 EKP
-293 ETPALENLDFIIAS
+293 ETPALENLDFIVAS
-307 KDKISEKFDAF
+307 KDKISEKLDAF
-318 PDFAVGAISEIK
+318 PDFAVGAINEIK

-349 SISWDY
+349 SKIWDY

-372 ISFDIKA
+372 ISFDLKA
-379 DKSSGIYLA
+379 DKSSRIYLA

-397 SKYVEYNVGTEYK
+397 SKCVEYNVGTEYK
-410 TYSVETGTILTDRS
+410 TYSVETGTALTDWS
-424 AEVPLLAIG
+424 AGVSQLVIG

-445 EETDPKIGYAIF
+445 EETDSKIGYGIF
-457 GSDKNDSISC
+457 GDSISC
-467 EASADDISVTFG
+467 VASADDISVIFG
-479 EDRSSNINIYPLA
+479 ENGKSGINIYPLA
-492 LKVGR
+492 LEVGK

-507 DKKVSDVAIFA
+507 DKGVPDVAIFA
-518 RANSN
+518 RANSD
-523 ECATAGSEHFDF
+523 ECATAGSEHFYF

-554 TLRTLLVWVDSETP
+554 TLRTLLVWVDSKTP
-568 CKLTFSNFKSVETDL
+568 CKLTFSNFNSVETDL
-583 NSVLE
+583 NSVLK
-588 EDTTLGLYFA
+588 EDETLGLYFA

-624 GSRGEGQVL
+624 GSRVEGQVL

-640 DSVVT
+640 NSVVT
-645 SFRVISKDSGATREN
+645 SFRMVSKDSGATREN
-660 ENIVFSNN
+660 DNIVFTNN

-693 LPDCLWIEGFISETN
+693 LPDCLWIEGFVSETN
-708 ATGGGYTR
+708 ATTGAYTR
-716 EKFEVI
+716 KNFKVI

-738 TGWNSERGTIFFKVF
+738 TGWGSERGTIFFKVCA
-753 TDKTGWLLDFG
+753 DETGWRLSFG
-764 GTLMQELSVALNGDF
+764 GEREQKLSVSLNGGF

-784 RGVDGNHSPGNI
+784 SGVDENYDPGNI

-811 VYNASVGFIKLKI
+811 VYNASVGFMKLKI
-824 EGDVYEWP
+824 EGAVGEWPELP

-842 YYDIKKSDLGGAETF
+842 YYDINKSDLGNAETF
-857 NILFNKQNYGL
+857 DILFNKKNYGDTE
-868 KSQSADIVGLSV
+868 QSANIEDLSV

-887 DCWQEPD
+887 DCWKETDVPGSMLLGVSNASDREDKPD
-894 VSSSVEHGVSKP
+894 VA
-906 SNREDNPE
+906 
-914 VTPAD
+914 PAN
-919 GYIRIYFYSAF
+919 GYIRIYCYSTF

-936 NLHYWTDVE
+936 NLYYWSAVVPDSA
-945 PVFATKWPGV
+945 PKWPGV
-955 KMIEFQP
+955 KMNEFQP

>member
-32 TLKERINTASDGDVI
+32 SLKERINTARDGDVI

-58 SDSYTISKPLTIKNG
+58 NDSYTISKPLTIKNG

-93 NINGVIVH
+93 SINGVIVH
-101 ENVGNGDFTLQNC
+101 EKVGNGDFTLQNC

-171 SKNENNSFEKVI
+171 SENENNSFEKVI

-194 GKTKVERIVSTESPG
+194 GKTKVERIVSTESSG
-209 SESPTIKIIVSVE
+209 SELPSIKIIVSVE

-238 TDGNEEFNKKEPA
+238 TDGNEEFNNKKESD
-251 IEDAEIST
+251 IKDVEISA
-259 EEKADLEKEQ
+259 EEKADLEREQ

-280 PGETDKPGETEKP
+280 PGETDKPEA
-293 ETPALENLDFIIAS
+293 PALENLDFIVAS
-307 KDKISEKFDAF
+307 KDKISEKLDAF
-318 PDFAVGAISEIK
+318 PDFAVGTISEIK

-339 VTNSAASEDY
+339 VTNSVASEDY
-349 SISWDY
+349 LKIWDY

-507 DKKVSDVAIFA
+507 DKEVSDVAIFA

-624 GSRGEGQVL
+624 GSRVVGQVL

-660 ENIVFSNN
+660 DNIVFSNN

-693 LPDCLWIEGFISETN
+693 LPDCLWIVGFCSDYE
-708 ATGGGYTR
+708 R

-722 DANTQKFEFKY
+722 DANTQKFKFKY

-738 TGWNSERGTIFFKVF
+738 TGWGSKRGTIFFKVCA
-753 TDKTGWLLDFG
+753 DKTGWRLNFG
-764 GTLMQELSVALNGDF
+764 GTNMQELPVSLNGDF

-784 RGVDGNHSPGNI
+784 SRVDGNLDPGNI

-811 VYNASVGFIKLKI
+811 VYNASVGFMKLKI
-824 EGDVYEWP
+824 EGAVGEWP
-832 ELPPLKTGWY
+832 ELPELPQLRPGWY
-842 YYDIKKSDLGGAETF
+842 CYDINKSDLGNAETF
-857 NILFNKQNYGL
+857 NMLFNKENYDNIV
-868 KSQSADIVGLSV
+868 QSANIEGLSV
-880 STNIYWY
+880 NTNIYWY

-930 SDPGNL
+930 SEPGNL
-936 NLHYWTDVE
+936 NLHYWTDGK

>member
-6 FAFCAA
+6 LAFCAA
-12 IALFTGCQND
+12 IALFTGCQNG

-32 TLKERINTASDGDVI
+32 SLKERINTAKDGDVI

-58 SDSYTISKPLTIKNG
+58 NDSYTISKPLTIKNG

-93 NINGVIVH
+93 SINGVIVH
-101 ENVGNGDFTLQNC
+101 EKVGNGDFTLQNC
-114 YKVSEVYV
+114 YRVSEVYV

-171 SKNENNSFEKVI
+171 SENENNSFEKVV

-194 GKTKVERIVSTESPG
+194 GKTKVERIVSTESSG
-209 SESPTIKIIVSVE
+209 SELPSIKIIVSVE

-238 TDGNEEFNKKEPA
+238 TDGNEEFNNKKESD
-251 IEDAEIST
+251 IKDVEISA
-259 EEKADLEKEQ
+259 EEKADLEREQ

-280 PGETDKPGETEKP
+280 PGETDKPEA
-293 ETPALENLDFIIAS
+293 PALENLDFIVAS
-307 KDKISEKFDAF
+307 KDKISEKLDAF
-318 PDFAVGAISEIK
+318 PDFAVGTISEIK

-339 VTNSAASEDY
+339 VTNSVASEDY
-349 SISWDY
+349 LKIWDY

-388 TLDAATSED
+388 MLDAATSEY

-457 GSDKNDSISC
+457 GDSISC

-479 EDRSSNINIYPLA
+479 ENRESSINIYPLA
-492 LKVGR
+492 LEVGK

-523 ECATAGSEHFDF
+523 ECATAGSEHFYF
-535 NTEKKTVTLYVPV
+535 NTEKNTVTLYVPV
-548 YQKNNE
+548 YQKNKE
-554 TLRTLLVWVDSETP
+554 TFRTLLVWVDSKTP
-568 CKLTFSNFKSVETDL
+568 CKLTFSNFNSVETDL

-588 EDTTLGLYFA
+588 ENEDLGLYFA
-598 GDIYLSEAEGKLWRV
+598 GDIYLSEAEGKLWKV

-624 GSRGEGQVL
+624 GSRVEGQVL
-633 LCDYAAW
+633 LCNGAAW

-645 SFRVISKDSGATREN
+645 SFRVISKDSEVKREN

-682 LEAAVACAETE
+682 LEATVACAETE

-738 TGWNSERGTIFFKVF
+738 TGWGSKRGTVFFKVCA
-753 TDKTGWLLDFG
+753 DETGWRLSFG
-764 GTLMQELSVALNGDF
+764 GTNMQLNEGF

-784 RGVDGNHSPGNI
+784 SGVDENLNPSNI

-811 VYNASVGFIKLKI
+811 VYNASVGFMKLKI
-824 EGDVYEWP
+824 EGAVYEWPELP

-842 YYDIKKSDLGGAETF
+842 YYDINKSDLGDAETF
-857 NILFNKQNYGL
+857 NILFNKENYDV
-868 KSQSADIVGLSV
+868 KSQSASIEGLSV
-880 STNIYWY
+880 DTNRYWY

-894 VSSSVEHGVSKP
+894 VSGSVLHGVSNP
-906 SNREDNPE
+906 SVREDNPE
-914 VTPAD
+914 AAPAD
-919 GYIRIYFYSAF
+919 GYIRIYFYSTF

-936 NLHYWTDVE
+936 NLHYWTVVE

>member
-12 IALFTGCQND
+12 IALFTGCQNG

-32 TLKERINTASDGDVI
+32 SLKERINTARDGDVI

-58 SDSYTISKPLTIKNG
+58 NDSYTISKPLTIKNG

-93 NINGVIVH
+93 SINGVIVH
-101 ENVGNGDFTLQNC
+101 KKVGNGDFTLQNC

-171 SKNENNSFEKVI
+171 SENENNSFEKVI

-194 GKTKVERIVSTESPG
+194 GKTKVERIVSTESSG

-238 TDGNEEFNKKEPA
+238 TDGNEEFNNKKESD
-251 IEDAEIST
+251 IKDVEISA
-259 EEKADLEKEQ
+259 EEKADLEQEQ

-280 PGETDKPGETEKP
+280 PGETDKPEA
-293 ETPALENLDFIIAS
+293 PALENLDFIIVS
-307 KDKISEKFDAF
+307 KDKISEKLDAF
-318 PDFAVGAISEIK
+318 PDFDVGAISEIK

-339 VTNSAASEDY
+339 VTNSAASED
-349 SISWDY
+349 WDY

-372 ISFDIKA
+372 ISFDLKA
-379 DKSSGIYLA
+379 DKSSRIYLA
-388 TLDAATSED
+388 TVDAATSED
-397 SKYVEYNVGTEYK
+397 SKYVEHNVGTEYK
-410 TYSVETGTILTDRS
+410 TYSVETGTTLIDCS

-457 GSDKNDSISC
+457 GDSISC

-479 EDRSSNINIYPLA
+479 ENRESSINIYPLA
-492 LKVGR
+492 LEVGK

-507 DKKVSDVAIFA
+507 DKEVSDVAIFA

-523 ECATAGSEHFDF
+523 ECATAGSEHFYF
-535 NTEKKTVTLYVPV
+535 NTEKNTVTLYVPV

-568 CKLTFSNFKSVETDL
+568 CKLTFSNFNSVETDL
-583 NSVLE
+583 NSVLKE
-588 EDTTLGLYFA
+588 NKDLGLYFA
-598 GDIYLSEAEGKLWRV
+598 GDIYLSEAKLWRV

-624 GSRGEGQVL
+624 GSKVEGQVL

-645 SFRVISKDSGATREN
+645 SFRVISKDSGAKREN
-660 ENIVFSNN
+660 ENIVFTNN

-693 LPDCLWIEGFISETN
+693 LPDCLWIVGFVSERN
-708 ATGGGYTR
+708 ETGEFTR

-722 DANTQKFEFKY
+722 DANTQEFKFKY

-738 TGWNSERGTIFFKVF
+738 TGWGSERGTVLFKVCADE
-753 TDKTGWLLDFG
+753 TDWSLNFG
-764 GTLMQELSVALNGDF
+764 GTCEQKLSVSLNEDF
-779 VPLYA
+779 VSLYA
-784 RGVDGNHSPGNI
+784 SGVDENYNPGNI

-811 VYNASVGFIKLKI
+811 VGNASVGFMKLKI
-824 EGDVYEWP
+824 EG
-832 ELPPLKTGWY
+832 
-842 YYDIKKSDLGGAETF
+842 A
-857 NILFNKQNYGL
+857 
-868 KSQSADIVGLSV
+868 VG
-880 STNIYWY
+880 
-887 DCWQEPD
+887 E
-894 VSSSVEHGVSKP
+894 
-906 SNREDNPE
+906 
-914 VTPAD
+914 
-919 GYIRIYFYSAF
+919 
-930 SDPGNL
+930 
-936 NLHYWTDVE
+936 
-945 PVFATKWPGV
+945 
-955 KMIEFQP
+955 

>member
-32 TLKERINTASDGDVI
+32 SLKERINTARDGDVI

-58 SDSYTISKPLTIKNG
+58 NDSYTISKPLTIKNG

-93 NINGVIVH
+93 SINGVIVH
-101 ENVGNGDFTLQNC
+101 ERVGDGDFTLQNC

-171 SKNENNSFEKVI
+171 SENENNSFEKVI

-194 GKTKVERIVSTESPG
+194 GKTKVERIVSTESPD
-209 SESPTIKIIVSVE
+209 SELPSIKIIVSVE

-238 TDGNEEFNKKEPA
+238 TDGNEAFNKNGSD
-251 IEDAEIST
+251 INDTEISA
-259 EEKADLEKEQ
+259 EEKADLEEEQ
-269 EKVEKPGTSEK
+269 EKVEKPG
-280 PGETDKPGETEKP
+280 ETDKP

-307 KDKISEKFDAF
+307 KNKISEKLDAF
-318 PDFAVGAISEIK
+318 PDFDVGAISEIK

-349 SISWDY
+349 SKIWDY

-492 LKVGR
+492 LEVGK

-507 DKKVSDVAIFA
+507 DKEVSDVVIFA
-518 RANSN
+518 RANSD

-583 NSVLE
+583 NSVLKE
-588 EDTTLGLYFA
+588 NKGLGLYFA

-613 LSADRPIQLSP
+613 LPADRPIQLSP
-624 GSRGEGQVL
+624 GSRVEGQVL
-633 LCDYAAW
+633 LCDCAAW

-645 SFRVISKDSGATREN
+645 SFRMISKDSGATREN
-660 ENIVFSNN
+660 DDIVFSNN

-682 LEAAVACAETE
+682 LEAAVAYAETE
-693 LPDCLWIEGFISETN
+693 LPDCLWIEGFVSETN
-708 ATGGGYTR
+708 ATDGGYTR
-716 EKFEVI
+716 KNFKVI

-738 TGWNSERGTIFFKVF
+738 TGWNSKRGTIFFKVF

-764 GTLMQELSVALNGDF
+764 GTFMQELSVSLNEDF

-784 RGVDGNHSPGNI
+784 RGVDGNLSPGNI

-811 VYNASVGFIKLKI
+811 VYNASVGFMKLKI
-824 EGDVYEWP
+824 EGDVGEWP

-842 YYDIKKSDLGGAETF
+842 YYDINKSDLGGAETF
-857 NILFNKQNYGL
+857 NMLFNKQNYGL

>member
-32 TLKERINTASDGDVI
+32 SLKERINTASDGDVI

-58 SDSYTISKPLTIKNG
+58 NDSYTISKPLTIKNG

-93 NINGVIVH
+93 SINGVIVH
-101 ENVGNGDFTLQNC
+101 EKVGNGDFTLQNC

-171 SKNENNSFEKVI
+171 SENENNSFEKVI

-194 GKTKVERIVSTESPG
+194 GKTKVERIVSTESSG
-209 SESPTIKIIVSVE
+209 SESPSIKIIVSVE

-238 TDGNEEFNKKEPA
+238 TDGNEEFNNKKESD
-251 IEDAEIST
+251 IKDVEISA
-259 EEKADLEKEQ
+259 EEKADLEREQ

-280 PGETDKPGETEKP
+280 PGETDKPEA
-293 ETPALENLDFIIAS
+293 PALENLDFIVAS
-307 KDKISEKFDAF
+307 KDKISEKLDAF

-349 SISWDY
+349 LKIWDY

-372 ISFDIKA
+372 ISFDLKA

-388 TLDAATSED
+388 TVDAATSED
-397 SKYVEYNVGTEYK
+397 SKYVEHNVGTEYK

-479 EDRSSNINIYPLA
+479 EDRISNINIYPLA
-492 LKVGR
+492 LEVGK

-535 NTEKKTVTLYVPV
+535 NTEKNTVTLYVPV
-548 YQKNNE
+548 YQKNKE
-554 TLRTLLVWVDSETP
+554 TFRTLLVWVDSKTP

-588 EDTTLGLYFA
+588 ENKDLGLYFA
-598 GDIYLSEAEGKLWRV
+598 GDICLSEAKDNLWRV
-613 LSADRPIQLSP
+613 LPADRPIQLSP
-624 GSRGEGQVL
+624 GSGVEGQVL
-633 LCDYAAW
+633 LCNYKAW

-645 SFRVISKDSGATREN
+645 SFRMISKDSGATREN
-660 ENIVFSNN
+660 DNIVFTNN
-668 SSKTVSLSFSINDK
+668 SPKTVSLSFSINDK

-693 LPDCLWIEGFISETN
+693 LPDCLWIEGFVSGRN
-708 ATGGGYTR
+708 ATTGDYTR
-716 EKFEVI
+716 EKFKVI

-738 TGWNSERGTIFFKVF
+738 TGWGSKRGTIFFKVCA
-753 TDKTGWLLDFG
+753 DETGWRLSFG
-764 GTLMQELSVALNGDF
+764 GTNGQELSVSLNGDY

-784 RGVDGNHSPGNI
+784 WGVDGIYDPGNI

-811 VYNASVGFIKLKI
+811 VGNASVGFMKLKI
-824 EGDVYEWP
+824 EGAVGEWP

-842 YYDIKKSDLGGAETF
+842 YYDIKKSDLGAAETF
-857 NILFNKQNYGL
+857 NILFNKEDNYGDIE
-868 KSQSADIVGLSV
+868 QSANIEGLSV
-880 STNIYWY
+880 NTNIYWY

-894 VSSSVEHGVSKP
+894 VSGSVLHGVSNP

-936 NLHYWTDVE
+936 NLHYWTVVK

>member
-32 TLKERINTASDGDVI
+32 SLKERINTASDGDVI

-58 SDSYTISKPLTIKNG
+58 KDSYTISKPLTIKNG

-93 NINGVIVH
+93 SINGVIVH
-101 ENVGNGDFTLQNC
+101 EKVGNGDFTLQNC

-133 KTIVEKLIVNKKGVR
+133 NTIVEKLIVNKKGVR

-171 SKNENNSFEKVI
+171 SENENNSFEKVI

-194 GKTKVERIVSTESPG
+194 GKTKVERIVSTESSG
-209 SESPTIKIIVSVE
+209 SELPSIKIIVSVE

-227 ADSTVKKSIEK
+227 ADSTVKKSIEE
-238 TDGNEEFNKKEPA
+238 TAGNEEFNKKESV
-251 IEDAEIST
+251 INDTEISA
-259 EEKADLEKEQ
+259 EEKADLEEEQ
-269 EKVEKPGTSEK
+269 EKVEKPGTS
-280 PGETDKPGETEKP
+280 GKPGETEKP
-293 ETPALENLDFIIAS
+293 EAPALENLDFIIAS
-307 KDKISEKFDAF
+307 KDKISEKLDAF
-318 PDFAVGAISEIK
+318 PDFSVGAISEIK

-372 ISFDIKA
+372 ISFDLKA

-479 EDRSSNINIYPLA
+479 ENRISNINIYPLA
-492 LKVGR
+492 LEVGR

-507 DKKVSDVAIFA
+507 DKEVFDVAIFA

-583 NSVLE
+583 NSVLKE
-588 EDTTLGLYFA
+588 NKDLGLYFA

-624 GSRGEGQVL
+624 GSRVEGQVL
-633 LCDYAAW
+633 LCDYTAW

-660 ENIVFSNN
+660 ENIIFSNN

-682 LEAAVACAETE
+682 LEAAVACPETE
-693 LPDCLWIEGFISETN
+693 LPDCLWIVGFVSESS
-708 ATGGGYTR
+708 AAGDFTR
-716 EKFEVI
+716 EKFKVI
-722 DANTQKFEFKY
+722 DANTQEFKFKY

-738 TGWNSERGTIFFKVF
+738 TGWGSERGTIFFKVCA
-753 TDKTGWLLDFG
+753 DETGWRLNFG
-764 GTLMQELSVALNGDF
+764 GKREQELSVSLNGGF

-784 RGVDGNHSPGNI
+784 SGVGENNNPGNI

-811 VYNASVGFIKLKI
+811 VYNASVGFMKLKI
-824 EGDVYEWP
+824 EGAVGEWP
-832 ELPPLKTGWY
+832 ELPPLKAGWY
-842 YYDIKKSDLGGAETF
+842 YYDIDKSVLGGAETF
-857 NILFNKQNYGL
+857 NMIFNKENYVGGI
-868 KSQSADIVGLSV
+868 KQSADIVGLSV

-887 DCWQEPD
+887 DCWQEP
-894 VSSSVEHGVSKP
+894 HGKSNP
-906 SNREDNPE
+906 SEREDNPG
-914 VTPAD
+914 VAPAD

-936 NLHYWTDVE
+936 NLHYWTVVE

>member
-12 IALFTGCQND
+12 IALFAGCQND

-32 TLKERINTASDGDVI
+32 SLKERINTARDGDVI

-58 SDSYTISKPLTIKNG
+58 NDSYTISKPLTIKNG

-93 NINGVIVH
+93 SINGVIVH
-101 ENVGNGDFTLQNC
+101 EKVGNGDFTLQNC

-183 VEKAVKNLNLA
+183 VEKSVKNLNLA
-194 GKTKVERIVSTESPG
+194 GKTKVERIVSTESSG

-238 TDGNEEFNKKEPA
+238 TDGNEEFNKKKPDINET
-251 IEDAEIST
+251 EIST
-259 EEKADLEKEQ
+259 EEKADLENEQ
-269 EKVEKPGTSEK
+269 EKVEKPGTSE
-280 PGETDKPGETEKP
+280 KPGETEKP
-293 ETPALENLDFIIAS
+293 ETPALENLDFIVVS
-307 KDKISEKFDAF
+307 KDKISEKLDAF
-318 PDFAVGAISEIK
+318 PDFAVGTISEIK

-339 VTNSAASEDY
+339 VTNSVASEDY
-349 SISWDY
+349 LKIWDY

-507 DKKVSDVAIFA
+507 DKEVSDVAIFA

-535 NTEKKTVTLYVPV
+535 NTKKTTVTLYVPV

-583 NSVLE
+583 NSVLKE
-588 EDTTLGLYFA
+588 NKDLGLYFA

-624 GSRGEGQVL
+624 GSRVEGQVL

-645 SFRVISKDSGATREN
+645 SFRVVSKDSEATREN
-660 ENIVFSNN
+660 ENIVFTNN

-693 LPDCLWIEGFISETN
+693 LPDCLWIEGFVSGRN
-708 ATGGGYTR
+708 ATTGDYTR
-716 EKFEVI
+716 EKFKVI

-738 TGWNSERGTIFFKVF
+738 TGWGSKRGTIFFKVCA
-753 TDKTGWLLDFG
+753 DETGWRLSFG
-764 GTLMQELSVALNGDF
+764 GTNGQELSVSLNGDY

-784 RGVDGNHSPGNI
+784 WGVDGIYDPGNI

-804 GDYVITV
+804 EDYVITV
-811 VYNASVGFIKLKI
+811 VYNASVGFMKLKI
-824 EGDVYEWP
+824 EGAVGEWP

-842 YYDIKKSDLGGAETF
+842 YYDIKKSDLGAAETF
-857 NILFNKQNYGL
+857 NMIFNKENYVGGIE
-868 KSQSADIVGLSV
+868 QSADIVGLSV

-887 DCWQEPD
+887 DCWQEP
-894 VSSSVEHGVSKP
+894 HGKSNP
-906 SNREDNPE
+906 SEREDNPG
-914 VTPAD
+914 VAPAD

>member
-12 IALFTGCQND
+12 IALFAGCQND

-32 TLKERINTASDGDVI
+32 SLKERINTARDGDVI

-58 SDSYTISKPLTIKNG
+58 NDSYTISKPLTIKNG

-93 NINGVIVH
+93 SINGVIVH
-101 ENVGNGDFTLQNC
+101 EKVGNGDFTLQNC
-114 YKVSEVYV
+114 YRVSEVYV

-160 KTMIFEDCKLD
+160 KTMIFEDCELA
-171 SKNENNSFEKVI
+171 SENENNSFEKVI
-183 VEKAVKNLNLA
+183 VEKAVKNLNLS
-194 GKTKVERIVSTESPG
+194 GKTKVERIVSTESSG

-238 TDGNEEFNKKEPA
+238 TDGNEEFNNKKESD
-251 IEDAEIST
+251 IKDTEISA
-259 EEKADLEKEQ
+259 EEKADLEREQ
-269 EKVEKPGTSEK
+269 EKVENPGASEK
-280 PGETDKPGETEKP
+280 PEA
-293 ETPALENLDFIIAS
+293 PALENLDFIIAS
-307 KDKISEKFDAF
+307 KDKISEKLDAF

-349 SISWDY
+349 SKIWDY

-372 ISFDIKA
+372 ISFDLKA
-379 DKSSGIYLA
+379 DKSSRIYLA

-397 SKYVEYNVGTEYK
+397 SKCVEYNVGTEYK
-410 TYSVETGTILTDRS
+410 TYSVETGTALTDWS
-424 AEVPLLAIG
+424 AGVSQLVIG

-445 EETDPKIGYAIF
+445 EETDSKIGYGIF
-457 GSDKNDSISC
+457 ISDKNDSISC
-467 EASADDISVTFG
+467 VASADDISVIFG
-479 EDRSSNINIYPLA
+479 ENGKSGINIYPLA
-492 LKVGR
+492 LEVGK

-507 DKKVSDVAIFA
+507 DKGVPDVAIFA
-518 RANSN
+518 RANSD
-523 ECATAGSEHFDF
+523 ECATAGSEHFYF
-535 NTEKKTVTLYVPV
+535 NTKKKTVTLYVPV

-554 TLRTLLVWVDSETP
+554 TLRTLLVWVDSKTP

-583 NSVLE
+583 NSELKE
-588 EDTTLGLYFA
+588 NKDLGLYFA

-613 LSADRPIQLSP
+613 LPADRPIQLSP
-624 GSRGEGQVL
+624 GSRVEGQVL
-633 LCDYAAW
+633 LCKYAAW
-640 DSVVT
+640 DSEVT
-645 SFRVISKDSGATREN
+645 SFRVVSKDSEATREN
-660 ENIVFSNN
+660 DNIVFSNN

-682 LEAAVACAETE
+682 LEAAVACTETE

-708 ATGGGYTR
+708 ATEGGLTR
-716 EKFEVI
+716 EKFKVI
-722 DANTQKFEFKY
+722 DANTQEFKFTY
-733 DAEKH
+733 NAEKH
-738 TGWNSERGTIFFKVF
+738 TGWGSKRGTIFFKVCA
-753 TDKTGWLLDFG
+753 DETGWRLSFG
-764 GTLMQELSVALNGDF
+764 GEREQKLSVSLNGGF

-784 RGVDGNHSPGNI
+784 WGVDGNYSPGNI

-811 VYNASVGFIKLKI
+811 VGNASVGFMKLKI
-824 EGDVYEWP
+824 EGAVGEWP

-842 YYDIKKSDLGGAETF
+842 YYDIKKSDLGDAETF
-857 NILFNKQNYGL
+857 NMIFNKEDNYGDIE
-868 KSQSADIVGLSV
+868 QSANIEGLSV
-880 STNIYWY
+880 NTNIYWY

-894 VSSSVEHGVSKP
+894 VSGSVLHGVSNP

-936 NLHYWTDVE
+936 NLHYWTVVK

>member
-6 FAFCAA
+6 LAFCAA
-12 IALFTGCQND
+12 IALFTGCQNG

-32 TLKERINTASDGDVI
+32 SLKERINTAKDGDVI

-58 SDSYTISKPLTIKNG
+58 NDSYTISKPLTIKNG

-93 NINGVIVH
+93 SINGVIVH
-101 ENVGNGDFTLQNC
+101 EKVGNGDFTLQNC
-114 YKVSEVYV
+114 YRVSEVYV

-171 SKNENNSFEKVI
+171 SENENNSFEKVI

-194 GKTKVERIVSTESPG
+194 GKTKVERIVSTESSG
-209 SESPTIKIIVSVE
+209 SELPSIKIIVSVE

-238 TDGNEEFNKKEPA
+238 TDGNEEFNNKKESD
-251 IEDAEIST
+251 IKDVEISA
-259 EEKADLEKEQ
+259 EEKADLEREQ

-280 PGETDKPGETEKP
+280 PGETDKPEA
-293 ETPALENLDFIIAS
+293 PALENLDFIVAS
-307 KDKISEKFDAF
+307 KDKISEKLDAF
-318 PDFAVGAISEIK
+318 PDFAVGTISEIK

-339 VTNSAASEDY
+339 VTNSVASEDY
-349 SISWDY
+349 LKIWDY

-457 GSDKNDSISC
+457 GDSISC

-479 EDRSSNINIYPLA
+479 ENRESSINIYPLA
-492 LKVGR
+492 LEVGK

-523 ECATAGSEHFDF
+523 ECATAGSEHFYF
-535 NTEKKTVTLYVPV
+535 NTEKNTVTLYVPV
-548 YQKNNE
+548 YQKNKE
-554 TLRTLLVWVDSETP
+554 TFRTLLVWVDSKTP
-568 CKLTFSNFKSVETDL
+568 CKLTFSNFNSVETDL

-588 EDTTLGLYFA
+588 ENEDLGLYFA
-598 GDIYLSEAEGKLWRV
+598 GDIYLSEAEGKLLKV

-624 GSRGEGQVL
+624 GSRVEGQVL
-633 LCDYAAW
+633 LCNGAAW

-645 SFRVISKDSGATREN
+645 SFRVISKDSEVKREN

-682 LEAAVACAETE
+682 LEATVACAETE
-693 LPDCLWIEGFISETN
+693 LPDCLWIAGFCSDYE
-708 ATGGGYTR
+708 R

-722 DANTQKFEFKY
+722 DANTQKFKFKY

-738 TGWNSERGTIFFKVF
+738 TGWGSKRGTVFFKVCADE
-753 TDKTGWLLDFG
+753 TDWRLSFG
-764 GTLMQELSVALNGDF
+764 GTNMQELPVSLNGGF

-784 RGVDGNHSPGNI
+784 SGVDGNHSPGNI

-804 GDYVITV
+804 EDYVITV
-811 VYNASVGFIKLKI
+811 VYNASVGFMKLKI
-824 EGDVYEWP
+824 EGAVGEWP
-832 ELPPLKTGWY
+832 ELPELPQLRPGWY
-842 YYDIKKSDLGGAETF
+842 CYDINKSDLGNAENF
-857 NILFNKQNYGL
+857 NMLFNKENYDNIV
-868 KSQSADIVGLSV
+868 QSANISEGLSV
-880 STNIYWY
+880 NKNIYWY

-930 SDPGNL
+930 SEPGNL
-936 NLHYWTDVE
+936 NLHYWTDGK

>member
-22 SSDDSASVQI
+22 PSDDSASVQI
-32 TLKERINTASDGDVI
+32 SLKERINTARDGDVI

-58 SDSYTISKPLTIKNG
+58 NDSYTISKPLTIKNG

-93 NINGVIVH
+93 SINGVIVH
-101 ENVGNGDFTLQNC
+101 ERVGNGDFTLQNC

-171 SKNENNSFEKVI
+171 SENENNSFEKVI

-194 GKTKVERIVSTESPG
+194 GKTKVERIVSTESSG
-209 SESPTIKIIVSVE
+209 SESPAIKIIVSVE

-238 TDGNEEFNKKEPA
+238 TDGNEEFNKKESA
-251 IEDAEIST
+251 IKDTEIST
-259 EEKADLEKEQ
+259 EEKADLEREQ
-269 EKVEKPGTSEK
+269 EKVENPGASE
-280 PGETDKPGETEKP
+280 KPGETEKP

-307 KDKISEKFDAF
+307 KDKISEKLDAF

-349 SISWDY
+349 SKIWDY
-355 WLVSKTPVKAEK
+355 WLVSKTPVEAKK

-372 ISFDIKA
+372 ISFDLKA
-379 DKSSGIYLA
+379 DKSSRIYLA

-397 SKYVEYNVGTEYK
+397 SKCVEYNVGTEYK
-410 TYSVETGTILTDRS
+410 TYSVETGTALTDWAAGVS
-424 AEVPLLAIG
+424 QLVIG

-457 GSDKNDSISC
+457 ISDKNDSISC

-479 EDRSSNINIYPLA
+479 ENGKSGINIYPLA
-492 LKVGR
+492 LEVGK

-507 DKKVSDVAIFA
+507 DKEVSDVAIFA

-568 CKLTFSNFKSVETDL
+568 CKLTFSNFNSVETDL

-588 EDTTLGLYFA
+588 ENEDLGLYFA

-624 GSRGEGQVL
+624 GSRVEGQVL

-645 SFRVISKDSGATREN
+645 SFRMISKDSGATREN
-660 ENIVFSNN
+660 ENIIFTNN

-693 LPDCLWIEGFISETN
+693 LPDCLWIEGFVSEMN
-708 ATGGGYTR
+708 ATTGDYTR
-716 EKFEVI
+716 ERFEVI
-722 DANTQKFEFKY
+722 DANTQKFKFKY
-733 DAEKH
+733 DAKKH
-738 TGWNSERGTIFFKVF
+738 TGWGSERGTIFFKVF

-764 GTLMQELSVALNGDF
+764 GTYMWELSVALNGGF

-784 RGVDGNHSPGNI
+784 RGVDGNLSPGNI

-811 VYNASVGFIKLKI
+811 VYNASVGFMKLKI
-824 EGDVYEWP
+824 EGAVYEWP

-842 YYDIKKSDLGGAETF
+842 YYDINKSDLGGAETF
-857 NILFNKQNYGL
+857 NILFNKENYGV

-880 STNIYWY
+880 NSKIHWY

-894 VSSSVEHGVSKP
+894 GKSNP
-906 SNREDNPE
+906 SDREDKPE
-914 VTPAD
+914 AVPAD

-936 NLHYWTDVE
+936 NLHYWTVVE

-955 KMIEFQP
+955 RMIEFQP

>member
-32 TLKERINTASDGDVI
+32 SLKERINTASDGDVI

-58 SDSYTISKPLTIKNG
+58 NDSYTISKPLTIKNG

-93 NINGVIVH
+93 SINGVIVH
-101 ENVGNGDFTLQNC
+101 EKVGNGDFTLQNC

-148 VALSNDGSSKVT
+148 VALLNDGSSKVT

-171 SKNENNSFEKVI
+171 SENENNSFEKVI
-183 VEKAVKNLNLA
+183 VEKAVKNLDLA
-194 GKTKVERIVSTESPG
+194 GKTKVERIVSTELSG
-209 SESPTIKIIVSVE
+209 SESPSIKIVVSVE

-227 ADSTVKKSIEK
+227 ADSTVKKSIKK
-238 TDGNEEFNKKEPA
+238 TDGNEEFNKKESD
-251 IEDAEIST
+251 IKDTEIST
-259 EEKADLEKEQ
+259 EEKADLENEQ
-269 EKVEKPGTSEK
+269 EKVEKPGTSE
-280 PGETDKPGETEKP
+280 KPGETEKP
-293 ETPALENLDFIIAS
+293 ETPALENLDFIVVS
-307 KDKISEKFDAF
+307 KDKISEKLDAF

-330 VEKTSSEVI
+330 VEKTSSGVI

-349 SISWDY
+349 LKIWDY
-355 WLVSKTPVKAEK
+355 WLVSKTPVEAKK

-372 ISFDIKA
+372 ISFDLKA
-379 DKSSGIYLA
+379 DKSSRIYLA
-388 TLDAATSED
+388 TVDAATSED
-397 SKYVEYNVGTEYK
+397 SKYVEHNVGTEYK

-424 AEVPLLAIG
+424 AEVPLFAIG

-479 EDRSSNINIYPLA
+479 EDRISNINIYPLA
-492 LKVGR
+492 LEVGR

-507 DKKVSDVAIFA
+507 DKEVSDVAIFA

-523 ECATAGSEHFDF
+523 ECATAGSEHFYF

-583 NSVLE
+583 NSVLKE
-588 EDTTLGLYFA
+588 NKDLGLYFA

-624 GSRGEGQVL
+624 GSRVEGQVL

-645 SFRVISKDSGATREN
+645 SFRVISKDSEVKREN
-660 ENIVFSNN
+660 ENIVFTNN

-693 LPDCLWIEGFISETN
+693 LPDCLWIEGFVSGTN
-708 ATGGGYTR
+708 ATTGGYTR
-716 EKFEVI
+716 EKFKVI
-722 DANTQKFEFKY
+722 DANTQEFKFKY

-738 TGWNSERGTIFFKVF
+738 TGWGSKRGTIFFKVCA
-753 TDKTGWLLDFG
+753 DETGWRLSFG
-764 GTLMQELSVALNGDF
+764 GTNEQELSVSLNGDY

-784 RGVDGNHSPGNI
+784 WGVDGIYDPGNI

-811 VYNASVGFIKLKI
+811 VGNASVGFMKLKI
-824 EGDVYEWP
+824 EG
-832 ELPPLKTGWY
+832 
-842 YYDIKKSDLGGAETF
+842 A
-857 NILFNKQNYGL
+857 
-868 KSQSADIVGLSV
+868 VG
-880 STNIYWY
+880 Y
-887 DCWQEPD
+887 
-894 VSSSVEHGVSKP
+894 
-906 SNREDNPE
+906 
-914 VTPAD
+914 
-919 GYIRIYFYSAF
+919 
-930 SDPGNL
+930 
-936 NLHYWTDVE
+936 
-945 PVFATKWPGV
+945 
-955 KMIEFQP
+955 

>member
-32 TLKERINTASDGDVI
+32 SLKERINTARDGDVI

-93 NINGVIVH
+93 SINGVIVH
-101 ENVGNGDFTLQNC
+101 EKVGNGDFTLQNC
-114 YKVSEVYV
+114 YRVSEVYV

-171 SKNENNSFEKVI
+171 SENENNSFEKVI
-183 VEKAVKNLNLA
+183 VEKAVKNLDLA
-194 GKTKVERIVSTESPG
+194 GKTKVERIVSTESSG
-209 SESPTIKIIVSVE
+209 SESPSIKIIVSVE

-251 IEDAEIST
+251 IEDTEIST

-269 EKVEKPGTSEK
+269 EKVENPGAS
-280 PGETDKPGETEKP
+280 EKP
-293 ETPALENLDFIIAS
+293 ETPALENLDFIIVS
-307 KDKISEKFDAF
+307 KDKISEKLDAF

-349 SISWDY
+349 LKIWDY

-372 ISFDIKA
+372 ISFDLKA
-379 DKSSGIYLA
+379 DKSSRIYLA
-388 TLDAATSED
+388 TVDAATSED

-424 AEVPLLAIG
+424 AEVPLLVIG

-457 GSDKNDSISC
+457 GDSISC

-479 EDRSSNINIYPLA
+479 EDRKSSINIYPLA
-492 LKVGR
+492 LEVGK

-518 RANSN
+518 RANSD

-554 TLRTLLVWVDSETP
+554 TLRTLLVWVDSKTP

-583 NSVLE
+583 NSVLKE
-588 EDTTLGLYFA
+588 NKDLGLYFA

-624 GSRGEGQVL
+624 GSRVEGQVL
-633 LCDYAAW
+633 LCNYRTW
-640 DSVVT
+640 GSVVT
-645 SFRVISKDSGATREN
+645 SFRMISKDSGATREN
-660 ENIVFSNN
+660 DNIVFTNN
-668 SSKTVSLSFSINDK
+668 STKTVSLSFSINDK
-682 LEAAVACAETE
+682 LEAAVACTETE
-693 LPDCLWIEGFISETN
+693 LPDCLWIEGFVSETN
-708 ATGGGYTR
+708 ATTGDYTR
-716 EKFEVI
+716 ERFEVI
-722 DANTQKFEFKY
+722 DANTQKFKFKY
-733 DAEKH
+733 DAKKH
-738 TGWNSERGTIFFKVF
+738 TGWGSERGTVFFKVCA
-753 TDKTGWLLDFG
+753 DETGWRLSFG
-764 GTLMQELSVALNGDF
+764 GTNRQDLSVSLNGDY

-784 RGVDGNHSPGNI
+784 WGVDGIYDPGNI

-811 VYNASVGFIKLKI
+811 VGNASVGFMKLKI
-824 EGDVYEWP
+824 EGAVYE
-832 ELPPLKTGWY
+832 
-842 YYDIKKSDLGGAETF
+842 
-857 NILFNKQNYGL
+857 
-868 KSQSADIVGLSV
+868 
-880 STNIYWY
+880 
-887 DCWQEPD
+887 
-894 VSSSVEHGVSKP
+894 
-906 SNREDNPE
+906 
-914 VTPAD
+914 
-919 GYIRIYFYSAF
+919 
-930 SDPGNL
+930 
-936 NLHYWTDVE
+936 
-945 PVFATKWPGV
+945 
-955 KMIEFQP
+955 

>member
-22 SSDDSASVQI
+22 SSDDAASVQI
-32 TLKERINTASDGDVI
+32 SLKERINTARNGDVI

-58 SDSYTISKPLTIKNG
+58 NDSYTISKPLTIKNG

-93 NINGVIVH
+93 SINGVIVH
-101 ENVGNGDFTLQNC
+101 EKVGNGDFTLQNC
-114 YKVSEVYV
+114 YRVSEVYV

-133 KTIVEKLIVNKKGVR
+133 KTTVEKLIINKKGVR

-194 GKTKVERIVSTESPG
+194 GKTKVERIVSTESSD
-209 SESPTIKIIVSVE
+209 SESPSIKIIVSVE

-238 TDGNEEFNKKEPA
+238 TDGNEEFNKKESA
-251 IEDAEIST
+251 IKDTEIST
-259 EEKADLEKEQ
+259 EEKADLKKEQ
-269 EKVEKPGTSEK
+269 EKVENPGASE
-280 PGETDKPGETEKP
+280 KPGETEKP
-293 ETPALENLDFIIAS
+293 ETPALENLDFIIVS
-307 KDKISEKFDAF
+307 KDKISEKLDAF

-349 SISWDY
+349 LKIWDY
-355 WLVSKTPVKAEK
+355 WLVSKTPVEAKK

-372 ISFDIKA
+372 ISFDLKA

-388 TLDAATSED
+388 TVDAATSED
-397 SKYVEYNVGTEYK
+397 SKYVEHNVGTEYK

-479 EDRSSNINIYPLA
+479 EDRISNINIYPLA
-492 LKVGR
+492 LEVGR

-507 DKKVSDVAIFA
+507 DKEVSDVAIFA

-588 EDTTLGLYFA
+588 ENEDLGLYFA

-624 GSRGEGQVL
+624 GSKVEGQVL
-633 LCDYAAW
+633 LCNYKAW

-645 SFRVISKDSGATREN
+645 SFRMVSKDSGATREN

-682 LEAAVACAETE
+682 LEAAVAYAETE
-693 LPDCLWIEGFISETN
+693 LPDCLWVEGFISKASE
-708 ATGGGYTR
+708 TGGLTR
-716 EKFEVI
+716 ERFKVI
-722 DANTQKFEFKY
+722 DANTQEFKFKY
-733 DAEKH
+733 DAANH
-738 TGWNSERGTIFFKVF
+738 TSWGSKRGTIFFKVCA
-753 TDKTGWLLDFG
+753 DETGWRLNFG
-764 GTLMQELSVALNGDF
+764 GKREQKLSVSLNGGF

-784 RGVDGNHSPGNI
+784 SGVDENLDPGNI

-811 VYNASVGFIKLKI
+811 VYNASVGFMKLKI
-824 EGDVYEWP
+824 EGGVYEWP

-842 YYDIKKSDLGGAETF
+842 YYDINKSDLGDAETF
-857 NILFNKQNYGL
+857 NILFNKENYGV
-868 KSQSADIVGLSV
+868 KSQSANIEGLSV
-880 STNIYWY
+880 SSNIYWY
-887 DCWQEPD
+887 DCWKEPD
-894 VSSSVEHGVSKP
+894 VSGSVLHGVSYP
-906 SNREDNPE
+906 SDREDNPE
-914 VTPAD
+914 VAPAD
-919 GYIRIYFYSAF
+919 GYIRIYFYSTF

-936 NLHYWTDVE
+936 NLHYWTVVK
-945 PVFATKWPGV
+945 PVFATEWPGV

>member
-32 TLKERINTASDGDVI
+32 SLKERINTARDGDVI

-58 SDSYTISKPLTIKNG
+58 NDSYTISKPLTIKNG

-93 NINGVIVH
+93 SINGVIVH
-101 ENVGNGDFTLQNC
+101 EKVGNGDFTLQNC
-114 YKVSEVYV
+114 YRVSEVYV

-171 SKNENNSFEKVI
+171 SENENNSFEKVI

-194 GKTKVERIVSTESPG
+194 GKTKVERIVSTESSG
-209 SESPTIKIIVSVE
+209 SESPSIKIVVSVE

-227 ADSTVKKSIEK
+227 ADSTVKKSIKK
-238 TDGNEEFNKKEPA
+238 TDGNEEFNKKESD
-251 IEDAEIST
+251 IKNTEIST
-259 EEKADLEKEQ
+259 EEKADLENEQ
-269 EKVEKPGTSEK
+269 EKVEKPGTSE
-280 PGETDKPGETEKP
+280 KPGETEKP
-293 ETPALENLDFIIAS
+293 ETPALENLDFIVVS
-307 KDKISEKFDAF
+307 KDKISEELDAF

-372 ISFDIKA
+372 ISFDLKA
-379 DKSSGIYLA
+379 DKSSRIYLA

-410 TYSVETGTILTDRS
+410 TYSVETGTILTDWS

-433 SVSKLYIKNYKI
+433 SVSKLFIKNYKI

-457 GSDKNDSISC
+457 GDSISC
-467 EASADDISVTFG
+467 EASAEDISVTFG
-479 EDRSSNINIYPLA
+479 ENRKSTINIYPLA
-492 LKVGR
+492 LEVGK

-518 RANSN
+518 RANSD
-523 ECATAGSEHFDF
+523 ECATAGSEHFYF

-568 CKLTFSNFKSVETDL
+568 CRLTFSNFKSVETDL

-624 GSRGEGQVL
+624 GSRVEGQVL

-645 SFRVISKDSGATREN
+645 SFRVISKDSGAAREN
-660 ENIVFSNN
+660 ENIVFTNN

-693 LPDCLWIEGFISETN
+693 LPDCLWIEGFVSGTN
-708 ATGGGYTR
+708 ATTGGYTR
-716 EKFEVI
+716 EKFKVI
-722 DANTQKFEFKY
+722 DANTQEFKFKY
-733 DAEKH
+733 DAANH
-738 TGWNSERGTIFFKVF
+738 TGWGSKRGTIFFKVCP
-753 TDKTGWLLDFG
+753 DETGWRLSFG
-764 GTLMQELSVALNGDF
+764 GTNEQELSVSLNGDY

-784 RGVDGNHSPGNI
+784 WGVDGIYDPGNI

-811 VYNASVGFIKLKI
+811 VGNASVGFMKLKI
-824 EGDVYEWP
+824 EGAVGEWP

-842 YYDIKKSDLGGAETF
+842 YYDIKKSDLGAAETF
-857 NILFNKQNYGL
+857 NILFNKEDNYGDIE
-868 KSQSADIVGLSV
+868 QSANIEGLSV
-880 STNIYWY
+880 NTNIYWY

-894 VSSSVEHGVSKP
+894 VSGSVLHGVSNP
-906 SNREDNPE
+906 SDREDNPGAA
-914 VTPAD
+914 PAD

-930 SDPGNL
+930 SGPGNL
-936 NLHYWTDVE
+936 NLHYWTVE
-945 PVFATKWPGV
+945 PVFATDWPGV
-955 KMIEFQP
+955 KMNEFPAVKL

>member
-22 SSDDSASVQI
+22 SSDDSTSVQI
-32 TLKERINTASDGDVI
+32 SLKERINTASDGDVI

-58 SDSYTISKPLTIKNG
+58 NDSYTISKPLTIKNG

-93 NINGVIVH
+93 SINGVIVH
-101 ENVGNGDFTLQNC
+101 EKVGNGDFTLQNC

-160 KTMIFEDCKLD
+160 KTMIFKDCKLD
-171 SKNENNSFEKVI
+171 SENENNSFEKVI

-194 GKTKVERIVSTESPG
+194 GKTKVERIVSTESSG

-259 EEKADLEKEQ
+259 EEKADLEQEQ
-269 EKVEKPGTSEK
+269 EKVEKPGASEK
-280 PGETDKPGETEKP
+280 PGETDNP
-293 ETPALENLDFIIAS
+293 ETPALENLDFIIVS
-307 KDKISEKFDAF
+307 KDKISEKLDAF

-349 SISWDY
+349 SKIWDY

-372 ISFDIKA
+372 ISFDLKA

-397 SKYVEYNVGTEYK
+397 SKYVEHNVGTEYK

-457 GSDKNDSISC
+457 GDSISC

-479 EDRSSNINIYPLA
+479 ENRESSINIYPLA
-492 LKVGR
+492 LEVGR

-507 DKKVSDVAIFA
+507 DKEVSDVVIFA

-583 NSVLE
+583 NSVLK
-588 EDTTLGLYFA
+588 EDETLGLYFA

-624 GSRGEGQVL
+624 GSRVEGQVL

-645 SFRVISKDSGATREN
+645 SFRMISKDSGATREN

-693 LPDCLWIEGFISETN
+693 LPDCLWIEGFVSETN
-708 ATGGGYTR
+708 ATTGGYTR
-716 EKFEVI
+716 KNFKVI

-738 TGWNSERGTIFFKVF
+738 TGWNSDRGTIFFKIF

-764 GTLMQELSVALNGDF
+764 GTHMQELSVALNGGF

-784 RGVDGNHSPGNI
+784 RGVDGNLSPGNI

-811 VYNASVGFIKLKI
+811 VYNASVGFMKLKI
-824 EGDVYEWP
+824 EGAVYEWP

-842 YYDIKKSDLGGAETF
+842 YYDINKSDLGGAETF
-857 NILFNKQNYGL
+857 NMLFNKQNYGL

-894 VSSSVEHGVSKP
+894 VSSSVEHGVSNP
-906 SNREDNPE
+906 SDREDNPE

-936 NLHYWTDVE
+936 NLHYWTDGE

-955 KMIEFQP
+955 EMIEFQP

>member
-12 IALFTGCQND
+12 IALFAGCQND

-32 TLKERINTASDGDVI
+32 SLKERINTARDGDVI

-58 SDSYTISKPLTIKNG
+58 DDSYTISKPLTIKNG

-93 NINGVIVH
+93 SINGVIVH
-101 ENVGNGDFTLQNC
+101 EKVGDGDFTLQNC

-148 VALSNDGSSKVT
+148 VALSNDGSSRVT

-194 GKTKVERIVSTESPG
+194 GKTKVERIVSTESSG

-238 TDGNEEFNKKEPA
+238 TDGNEEFNKKESD
-251 IEDAEIST
+251 IKDTEISS

-280 PGETDKPGETEKP
+280 PGETEKP
-293 ETPALENLDFIIAS
+293 ETPALENLDFIIVS
-307 KDKISEKFDAF
+307 KDKISEKLDAF
-318 PDFAVGAISEIK
+318 PDLDVGAISEIK

-349 SISWDY
+349 SKIWDY

-372 ISFDIKA
+372 ISFDLKA

-457 GSDKNDSISC
+457 GSDKNDSIFC

-479 EDRSSNINIYPLA
+479 ENRISNINIYPLA
-492 LKVGR
+492 LEVGR

-507 DKKVSDVAIFA
+507 DKEVSDVAIFA

-583 NSVLE
+583 NSVLKE
-588 EDTTLGLYFA
+588 NKDLGLYFA
-598 GDIYLSEAEGKLWRV
+598 GDIYLSEAEGKLLRV

-624 GSRGEGQVL
+624 GSRVEGQVL
-633 LCDYAAW
+633 LCDYTAW

-660 ENIVFSNN
+660 ENIIFSNN

-682 LEAAVACAETE
+682 LEAAVACPETE
-693 LPDCLWIEGFISETN
+693 LPDCLWIVGFVSERS
-708 ATGGGYTR
+708 AAGDFTR
-716 EKFEVI
+716 EKFKVI
-722 DANTQKFEFKY
+722 DANTQEFKFKY

-738 TGWNSERGTIFFKVF
+738 TGWGSKRGTIFFKVCA
-753 TDKTGWLLDFG
+753 DETGWRLNFG
-764 GTLMQELSVALNGDF
+764 GKREQELSVSLNGGF

-784 RGVDGNHSPGNI
+784 SGVGENNNPGNI

-811 VYNASVGFIKLKI
+811 VYNASVGFMKLKI
-824 EGDVYEWP
+824 EGAVGEWP
-832 ELPPLKTGWY
+832 ELPPLRPGWY
-842 YYDIKKSDLGGAETF
+842 YYDIDKSVLGGAGTF
-857 NILFNKQNYGL
+857 NMLFNKENYDNIV
-868 KSQSADIVGLSV
+868 QSANIVGLSV
-880 STNIYWY
+880 NTSIYWY

-894 VSSSVEHGVSKP
+894 VSGSVLHGVSNA
-906 SNREDNPE
+906 SDREDKPD
-914 VTPAD
+914 VAPAD
-919 GYIRIYFYSAF
+919 GYIRIYCYSTF

-936 NLHYWTDVE
+936 NLHYWTDVV
-945 PVFATKWPGV
+945 PGFATDWPGV

>member
-32 TLKERINTASDGDVI
+32 SLKERINTARDGDVI

-58 SDSYTISKPLTIKNG
+58 NDSYTISKPLTIKNG

-93 NINGVIVH
+93 SINGVIVH
-101 ENVGNGDFTLQNC
+101 EKVGNGDFTLQNC

-171 SKNENNSFEKVI
+171 SENENNSFEKVI

-194 GKTKVERIVSTESPG
+194 GKTKVERIVSTESSG
-209 SESPTIKIIVSVE
+209 SELPSIKIIVSVE

-238 TDGNEEFNKKEPA
+238 TDGNEEFNNKKESD
-251 IEDAEIST
+251 IKDVEISA
-259 EEKADLEKEQ
+259 EEKADLEREQ

-280 PGETDKPGETEKP
+280 PGETDKPEA
-293 ETPALENLDFIIAS
+293 PALENLDFIVAS
-307 KDKISEKFDAF
+307 KDKISEKLDAF
-318 PDFAVGAISEIK
+318 PDFAVGTISEIK

-339 VTNSAASEDY
+339 VTNSVASEDY
-349 SISWDY
+349 LKIWDY

-457 GSDKNDSISC
+457 GDSISC

-479 EDRSSNINIYPLA
+479 ENRESSINIYPLA
-492 LKVGR
+492 LEVGK

-507 DKKVSDVAIFA
+507 DKEVSDVAIFA

-523 ECATAGSEHFDF
+523 ECATAGSEHFYF
-535 NTEKKTVTLYVPV
+535 NTEKNTVTLYVPV
-548 YQKNNE
+548 YQKNKE
-554 TLRTLLVWVDSETP
+554 TFRTLLVWVDSKTP
-568 CKLTFSNFKSVETDL
+568 CKLTFSNFNSVETDL
-583 NSVLE
+583 NSVLKE
-588 EDTTLGLYFA
+588 NKGLGLYFA

-624 GSRGEGQVL
+624 GSRVEGQVL
-633 LCDYAAW
+633 LCNGAAW

-682 LEAAVACAETE
+682 LEATVACAETE
-693 LPDCLWIEGFISETN
+693 LPDCLWIVGFCSDYE
-708 ATGGGYTR
+708 R

-722 DANTQKFEFKY
+722 DANTQKFKFKY

-738 TGWNSERGTIFFKVF
+738 TGWGSKRGTVFFKVCADE
-753 TDKTGWLLDFG
+753 TDWRLSFG
-764 GTLMQELSVALNGDF
+764 GTNMQELPVSLNGGF

-784 RGVDGNHSPGNI
+784 SGVDENLNPGNI

-804 GDYVITV
+804 EDYVITV
-811 VYNASVGFIKLKI
+811 VYNASVGFMKLKI
-824 EGDVYEWP
+824 EGAVGEWP
-832 ELPPLKTGWY
+832 ELPELPQLRPGWY
-842 YYDIKKSDLGGAETF
+842 CYDINKSDLGNAETF
-857 NILFNKQNYGL
+857 NMLFNKENYDNIV
-868 KSQSADIVGLSV
+868 QSANIEGLSV
-880 STNIYWY
+880 NTNIY
-887 DCWQEPD
+887 
-894 VSSSVEHGVSKP
+894 
-906 SNREDNPE
+906 
-914 VTPAD
+914 
-919 GYIRIYFYSAF
+919 
-930 SDPGNL
+930 
-936 NLHYWTDVE
+936 
-945 PVFATKWPGV
+945 
-955 KMIEFQP
+955 

>member
-12 IALFTGCQND
+12 IALFTGCQNV
-22 SSDDSASVQI
+22 SSDDAASVQI
-32 TLKERINTASDGDVI
+32 SLKERINTARDGDVI

-58 SDSYTISKPLTIKNG
+58 NDSYTISKPLTIKNG

-93 NINGVIVH
+93 SINGVIVH
-101 ENVGNGDFTLQNC
+101 EKVGNGDFTLQNC

-133 KTIVEKLIVNKKGVR
+133 KTTVEKLIINKKGVR

-171 SKNENNSFEKVI
+171 SENENNSFEKVI

-194 GKTKVERIVSTESPG
+194 GKTKVERIVSTESSG
-209 SESPTIKIIVSVE
+209 SESPSIKIIVSVE

-238 TDGNEEFNKKEPA
+238 TDGNEEFNKKESA
-251 IEDAEIST
+251 IKDTEIST
-259 EEKADLEKEQ
+259 EEKADLEQEQ
-269 EKVEKPGTSEK
+269 EKVEKPGASE
-280 PGETDKPGETEKP
+280 KPGETEKP

-307 KDKISEKFDAF
+307 KDKISEKLDAF

-349 SISWDY
+349 SKIWDY

-372 ISFDIKA
+372 ISFDLKA
-379 DKSSGIYLA
+379 DKSSRIYLA

-397 SKYVEYNVGTEYK
+397 SKCVEYNVGTEYK
-410 TYSVETGTILTDRS
+410 TYSVETGTALTDWS
-424 AEVPLLAIG
+424 AGVSQLVIG

-445 EETDPKIGYAIF
+445 EETDSKIGYGIF
-457 GSDKNDSISC
+457 ISDKNDSISC
-467 EASADDISVTFG
+467 VASADDISVIFEENG
-479 EDRSSNINIYPLA
+479 KSGINIYPLA
-492 LKVGR
+492 LEVGK

-507 DKKVSDVAIFA
+507 DKGVPDVAIFA

-523 ECATAGSEHFDF
+523 ECATAGSGHFYF
-535 NTEKKTVTLYVPV
+535 NTKKNTVTLYVPV

-554 TLRTLLVWVDSETP
+554 TLRTLMVWVDSKTP

-583 NSVLE
+583 NSVLK
-588 EDTTLGLYFA
+588 EDETLGLYFA

-624 GSRGEGQVL
+624 GSKVEGQVL
-633 LCDYAAW
+633 LCNYKAW

-645 SFRVISKDSGATREN
+645 SFRVISKDSEATREN
-660 ENIVFSNN
+660 DNIVFSNN

-682 LEAAVACAETE
+682 LETAVACTETE
-693 LPDCLWIEGFISETN
+693 LPDCLWIEGFCS
-708 ATGGGYTR
+708 GYDER

-722 DANTQKFEFKY
+722 DANTQKFKFKY

-738 TGWNSERGTIFFKVF
+738 TGWGSKRGTIFFKVCA
-753 TDKTGWLLDFG
+753 DETGWRLSFG
-764 GTLMQELSVALNGDF
+764 GTYMQELSVALNGGF

-784 RGVDGNHSPGNI
+784 SGVDGNNSPGNI

-804 GDYVITV
+804 EDYVITV
-811 VYNASVGFIKLKI
+811 VGNASVGFMKLKI
-824 EGDVYEWP
+824 EGVEGEWP

-842 YYDIKKSDLGGAETF
+842 YYDIDKSDLGNAETF
-857 NILFNKQNYGL
+857 DILFNKENYGDIE
-868 KSQSADIVGLSV
+868 QSANIEDLSV

-887 DCWQEPD
+887 DCWKETDVPGSMLLGVSNASDREDKPD
-894 VSSSVEHGVSKP
+894 VA
-906 SNREDNPE
+906 
-914 VTPAD
+914 PAN
-919 GYIRIYFYSAF
+919 GYIRIYCYSTF

-936 NLHYWTDVE
+936 NLHYWTVVK

-955 KMIEFQP
+955 RMIEFQP

>member
-32 TLKERINTASDGDVI
+32 SLKERINTARDGDVI

-58 SDSYTISKPLTIKNG
+58 NDSYTISKPLTIKNG

-93 NINGVIVH
+93 SINGVIVH
-101 ENVGNGDFTLQNC
+101 ERVGDGDFTLQNC

-171 SKNENNSFEKVI
+171 SENENNSFEKVI

-194 GKTKVERIVSTESPG
+194 GKTKVERIVSTESPD
-209 SESPTIKIIVSVE
+209 SELPSIKIIVSVE

-238 TDGNEEFNKKEPA
+238 TDGNEAFNKNGSD
-251 IEDAEIST
+251 INDTEISA
-259 EEKADLEKEQ
+259 EEKADLEQEQ

-280 PGETDKPGETEKP
+280 PGETGKPGETEKP
-293 ETPALENLDFIIAS
+293 EIPALENLDFIVAS
-307 KDKISEKFDAF
+307 KDKISEKLDAF

-372 ISFDIKA
+372 ISFDLKA

-388 TLDAATSED
+388 TLDAVTSEY
-397 SKYVEYNVGTEYK
+397 SKYVEHNVGTEYK

-479 EDRSSNINIYPLA
+479 EDRISNINIYPLA
-492 LKVGR
+492 LEVGK

-507 DKKVSDVAIFA
+507 DKEVSDVAIFA

-583 NSVLE
+583 NSVLKE
-588 EDTTLGLYFA
+588 NKGLGLYFA

-613 LSADRPIQLSP
+613 LPADRPIQLSP
-624 GSRGEGQVL
+624 GSRVEGQVL

-645 SFRVISKDSGATREN
+645 SFRMISKDSGATREN
-660 ENIVFSNN
+660 DNIVFSNN

-682 LEAAVACAETE
+682 LEAAVACTETE
-693 LPDCLWIEGFISETN
+693 LPDCLWIEGFISESS
-708 ATGGGYTR
+708 ATGGLTR
-716 EKFEVI
+716 GKFKVI
-722 DANTQKFEFKY
+722 DANTQEFKFKY
-733 DAEKH
+733 DEANH
-738 TGWNSERGTIFFKVF
+738 TSWGSKRGTIFFKVCA
-753 TDKTGWLLDFG
+753 DETGWRLSFG
-764 GTLMQELSVALNGDF
+764 GTYMQELSVSLNGGF

-784 RGVDGNHSPGNI
+784 SGVDENYSPGNI

-804 GDYVITV
+804 EDYVITV
-811 VYNASVGFIKLKI
+811 VYNASVGFMKLKI
-824 EGDVYEWP
+824 EGAVGEWP
-832 ELPPLKTGWY
+832 ELPPLRPGWY
-842 YYDIKKSDLGGAETF
+842 YYDIDKSVLGGAETF
-857 NILFNKQNYGL
+857 NMIFNKENYGGGE
-868 KSQSADIVGLSV
+868 QSADIVGLSV

-887 DCWQEPD
+887 DCWQEP
-894 VSSSVEHGVSKP
+894 HGKSNP
-906 SNREDNPE
+906 SEREDNPG
-914 VTPAD
+914 TAPAD

-930 SDPGNL
+930 SDSENL
-936 NLHYWTDVE
+936 NLHYWTDGK
-945 PVFATKWPGV
+945 PVFATEWPGV